1 MRKGIISCLLFI
13 SFWLAGCQQ
22 RKEVEVQ
29 IIPQPQSSELS
40 SGTYGLPRQAV
51 FSTNLPEEDKKEFTE
66 YLQASPFALQPEAEG
81 TQKSVVSF
89 TIIAPVSDQES
100 MESYQ
105 LSITGKGISV
115 VAPSAA
121 GLFYGFQSLLQ
132 LAEQEAD
139 GTFSFPLIEIKDSPR
154 FSYRGLHLDVSRHFR
169 TKEFLKKQLDA
180 MARYKLNRFHW
191 HLTDG
196 AGWRLE
202 IKRYPELTEQ
212 AAYRPY
218 PNWKAWWKG
227 GRKYCTKDAPGAD
240 GGYYT
245 QEDAREIVEYAR
257 QRHITVIPE
266 IEMPGHAI
274 AALASYP
281 ELSCR
286 PDTTYEVTGT
296 WGVFEEVFCPKEET
310 FQFLEGVLDE
320 VMELFP
326 SPYIH
331 IGGDECPKD
340 AWMKCAH
347 CQELI
352 KKLGLKDDTT
362 PNAIDGK
369 KHTKEEKLQSYF
381 ITRMEKYLN
390 SKGRNIIGW
399 DEILEGGLAPNATVM
414 SWRGVEGGITAAKA
428 GHDAIMTP
436 SPYAYLDQYQ
446 EEPETAPTTIGG
458 YQTLKKTY
466 SYNPVPDD
474 ADELVKKHIIGV
486 QGNIW
491 NEYMQSDERR
501 DYQAFPRA
509 VALAETGWTQN
520 NRKNWNSFR
529 SRMVEDFERMDAMN
543 VKACRNFFDVNINTH
558 VYDGTL
564 KAVLETFYPDAEIR
578 YTTDG
583 SAPTAKSELYTQP
596 FTWEGYIDLQA
607 AAFKNSKML
616 GKVNGKKLYANLISG
631 KQYTTTPHWGW
642 MSGDIFGEND
652 ILGADTTT
660 LGLTNG
666 KRGNIASFTPWVAF
680 SLNEKNNNELVF
692 SVDLEKPATISKVIF
707 GTLYNPA
714 FRVLPASAARVE
726 VSTNGK
732 EFKEVAQTSYTR
744 EYPEHGRKMF
754 TDVLEFTPT
763 EARYIKVTLKSGGT
777 LRNGIDCRKD
787 SPGDIIPSDL
797 YVDEI
802 EVY

>member
-105 LSITGKGISV
+105 LSVTGKGISV

-266 IEMPGHAI
+266 IEMPGHSEEV
-274 AALASYP
+274 LAVFP
-281 ELSCR
+281 HLSCSGK
-286 PDTTYEVTGT
+286 PYVNSEVCIGNEDT
-296 WGVFEEVFCPKEET
+296 FT
-310 FQFLEGVLDE
+310 FLQNVLLE
-320 VMELFP
+320 VMEIFP
-326 SPYIH
+326 SEYIH
-331 IGGDECPKD
+331 IGGDEANMDSWKKCPLCQKR
-340 AWMKCAH
+340 MK
-347 CQELI
+347 QE
-352 KKLGLKDDTT
+352 GLADV
-362 PNAIDGK
+362 
-369 KHTKEEKLQSYF
+369 KELQSYL
-381 ITRMEKYLN
+381 IHRMEKFLN
-390 SKGRNIIGW
+390 EHDRQLLGW
-399 DEILEGGLAPNATVM
+399 DEILEGGLAPRATVM
-414 SWRGVEGGITAAKA
+414 SWRGEEGGIKAAKA
-428 GHDAIMTP
+428 GHDVIMTP
-436 SPYAYLDQYQ
+436 GGFCYLDSYQDAPTTQPEAIGGYLTLEKVYSYDPIPEVLTKEGADYIQGVQANVWAEYITTAEHMEYMVYPRLLALAEVAWTQPDKKNWEHFHRCALKEVKWLQDNGYHPFDLSKEVGERPEAAIPVEHLGLMKTVKYTSPYAPQY
-446 EEPETAPTTIGG
+446 TAGGDSALVDGLRGGWTYGDKRWQGFLNTDMDITVDLGEMKEISSIAAEFMQLSGPYVWLPREVIISISEDGNTFTEQARLHTDVPTTEDR
-458 YQTLKKTY
+458 LVFRTY
-466 SYNPVPDD
+466 EWDGKVSARYV
-474 ADELVKKHIIGV
+474 
-486 QGNIW
+486 
-491 NEYMQSDERR
+491 R
-501 DYQAFPRA
+501 YQA
-509 VALAETGWTQN
+509 LSNGIEGGW
-520 NRKNWNSFR
+520 
-529 SRMVEDFERMDAMN
+529 
-543 VKACRNFFDVNINTH
+543 
-558 VYDGTL
+558 L
-564 KAVLETFYPDAEIR
+564 
-578 YTTDG
+578 
-583 SAPTAKSELYTQP
+583 
-596 FTWEGYIDLQA
+596 
-607 AAFKNSKML
+607 
-616 GKVNGKKLYANLISG
+616 
-631 KQYTTTPHWGW
+631 
-642 MSGDIFGEND
+642 
-652 ILGADTTT
+652 
-660 LGLTNG
+660 
-666 KRGNIASFTPWVAF
+666 
-680 SLNEKNNNELVF
+680 
-692 SVDLEKPATISKVIF
+692 
-707 GTLYNPA
+707 
-714 FRVLPASAARVE
+714 
-726 VSTNGK
+726 
-732 EFKEVAQTSYTR
+732 
-744 EYPEHGRKMF
+744 F
-754 TDVLEFTPT
+754 TDEIV
-763 EARYIKVTLKSGGT
+763 IK
-777 LRNGIDCRKD
+777 
-787 SPGDIIPSDL
+787 
-797 YVDEI
+797 
-802 EVY
+802 

>member
-51 FSTNLPEEDKKEFTE
+51 FSTDLPEEDKKEFTE

-132 LAEQEAD
+132 LAEQKAD

-266 IEMPGHAI
+266 IEMPGHSEEV
-274 AALASYP
+274 LAVFP
-281 ELSCR
+281 HLSCSGK
-286 PDTTYEVTGT
+286 PYVNSEVCIGNEDT
-296 WGVFEEVFCPKEET
+296 FT
-310 FQFLEGVLDE
+310 FLQNVLLE
-320 VMELFP
+320 VMEIFP
-326 SPYIH
+326 SEYIH
-331 IGGDECPKD
+331 IGGDEANMDSWRKCPLCQKR
-340 AWMKCAH
+340 MK
-347 CQELI
+347 QE
-352 KKLGLKDDTT
+352 GLADV
-362 PNAIDGK
+362 
-369 KHTKEEKLQSYF
+369 KELQSYL
-381 ITRMEKYLN
+381 IHRMEKFLN
-390 SKGRNIIGW
+390 EHGRQLLGW
-399 DEILEGGLAPNATVM
+399 DEILEGGLAPRATVM
-414 SWRGVEGGITAAKA
+414 SWRGEEGGIKAAKA
-428 GHDAIMTP
+428 GHDVIMTP
-436 SPYAYLDQYQ
+436 GGFCYLDSYQDAPTTQPEAIGGYLTLEKVYSYDPIPEVLTKEGADYIQGVQANVWAEYITTAEHMEYMVYPRLLALAEVAWTQPDKKNWEHFHRCALKEVKWLQDNGYHPFDLSKEVGERPEAAIPVEHLGLMKTVKYTSPYAPQY
-446 EEPETAPTTIGG
+446 TAGGDSALVDGLRGGWTYGDKRWQGFLNTDMDITVDLGEMKEISSIAAEFMQLSGPYVWLPREVIISISEDGNTFTEQARLHTDVPTTEDR
-458 YQTLKKTY
+458 LVFRTY
-466 SYNPVPDD
+466 EWDGKASARYV
-474 ADELVKKHIIGV
+474 
-486 QGNIW
+486 
-491 NEYMQSDERR
+491 R
-501 DYQAFPRA
+501 YQA
-509 VALAETGWTQN
+509 LSNGIEGGW
-520 NRKNWNSFR
+520 
-529 SRMVEDFERMDAMN
+529 
-543 VKACRNFFDVNINTH
+543 
-558 VYDGTL
+558 L
-564 KAVLETFYPDAEIR
+564 
-578 YTTDG
+578 
-583 SAPTAKSELYTQP
+583 
-596 FTWEGYIDLQA
+596 
-607 AAFKNSKML
+607 
-616 GKVNGKKLYANLISG
+616 
-631 KQYTTTPHWGW
+631 
-642 MSGDIFGEND
+642 
-652 ILGADTTT
+652 
-660 LGLTNG
+660 
-666 KRGNIASFTPWVAF
+666 
-680 SLNEKNNNELVF
+680 
-692 SVDLEKPATISKVIF
+692 
-707 GTLYNPA
+707 
-714 FRVLPASAARVE
+714 
-726 VSTNGK
+726 
-732 EFKEVAQTSYTR
+732 
-744 EYPEHGRKMF
+744 F
-754 TDVLEFTPT
+754 TDEIV
-763 EARYIKVTLKSGGT
+763 IK
-777 LRNGIDCRKD
+777 
-787 SPGDIIPSDL
+787 
-797 YVDEI
+797 
-802 EVY
+802 

>member
-266 IEMPGHAI
+266 IEMPGHSEEV
-274 AALASYP
+274 LAVFP
-281 ELSCR
+281 HLSCSGK
-286 PDTTYEVTGT
+286 PYVNSEVCIGNEDT
-296 WGVFEEVFCPKEET
+296 FT
-310 FQFLEGVLDE
+310 FLQNVLLE
-320 VMELFP
+320 VMEIFP
-326 SPYIH
+326 SEYIH
-331 IGGDECPKD
+331 IGGDEANMDSWRKCPLCQKR
-340 AWMKCAH
+340 MK
-347 CQELI
+347 QE
-352 KKLGLKDDTT
+352 GLADV
-362 PNAIDGK
+362 
-369 KHTKEEKLQSYF
+369 KELQSYL
-381 ITRMEKYLN
+381 IHRMEKFLN
-390 SKGRNIIGW
+390 EHGRQLLGW
-399 DEILEGGLAPNATVM
+399 DEILEGGLAPRATVM
-414 SWRGVEGGITAAKA
+414 SWRGEEGGIKAAKA
-428 GHDAIMTP
+428 GHDVIMTP
-436 SPYAYLDQYQ
+436 GGFCYLDSYQDAPTTQPEAIGGYLTLEKVYFYDPIPEVLTKEGADYIQGVQANVWAEYITTAEHMEYMVYPRLLALAEVAWTQPDKKNWEHFHRCALKEVKWLQDNGYHPFDLSKEVGERPEAAGPVEHLGLMKTIKYTSPYAPQY
-446 EEPETAPTTIGG
+446 TAGGDSALVDGLRGGWTYGDKRWQGFLNTDMDITVDLGEMKEISSIAAEFMQLSGPYVWLPREVIISISEDGNTFTEQARLHTDVPTTEDR
-458 YQTLKKTY
+458 LVFRTY
-466 SYNPVPDD
+466 EWDGKASARYV
-474 ADELVKKHIIGV
+474 
-486 QGNIW
+486 
-491 NEYMQSDERR
+491 R
-501 DYQAFPRA
+501 YQA
-509 VALAETGWTQN
+509 LSNGIEGGW
-520 NRKNWNSFR
+520 
-529 SRMVEDFERMDAMN
+529 
-543 VKACRNFFDVNINTH
+543 
-558 VYDGTL
+558 L
-564 KAVLETFYPDAEIR
+564 
-578 YTTDG
+578 
-583 SAPTAKSELYTQP
+583 
-596 FTWEGYIDLQA
+596 
-607 AAFKNSKML
+607 
-616 GKVNGKKLYANLISG
+616 
-631 KQYTTTPHWGW
+631 
-642 MSGDIFGEND
+642 
-652 ILGADTTT
+652 
-660 LGLTNG
+660 
-666 KRGNIASFTPWVAF
+666 
-680 SLNEKNNNELVF
+680 
-692 SVDLEKPATISKVIF
+692 
-707 GTLYNPA
+707 
-714 FRVLPASAARVE
+714 
-726 VSTNGK
+726 
-732 EFKEVAQTSYTR
+732 
-744 EYPEHGRKMF
+744 F
-754 TDVLEFTPT
+754 TDEIV
-763 EARYIKVTLKSGGT
+763 IK
-777 LRNGIDCRKD
+777 
-787 SPGDIIPSDL
+787 
-797 YVDEI
+797 
-802 EVY
+802 

>member
-105 LSITGKGISV
+105 LSVTGKGISV

-266 IEMPGHAI
+266 IEMPGHSEEV
-274 AALASYP
+274 LAVFP
-281 ELSCR
+281 HLSCSGK
-286 PDTTYEVTGT
+286 PYVNSEVCIGNEDT
-296 WGVFEEVFCPKEET
+296 FT
-310 FQFLEGVLDE
+310 FLQNVLLE
-320 VMELFP
+320 VMEIFP
-326 SPYIH
+326 SEYIH
-331 IGGDECPKD
+331 IGGDEANMDSWRKCPLCQKR
-340 AWMKCAH
+340 MK
-347 CQELI
+347 QE
-352 KKLGLKDDTT
+352 GLADV
-362 PNAIDGK
+362 
-369 KHTKEEKLQSYF
+369 KELQSYL
-381 ITRMEKYLN
+381 IHRMEKFLN
-390 SKGRNIIGW
+390 EHGRQLLGW
-399 DEILEGGLAPNATVM
+399 DEILEGGLAPRATVM
-414 SWRGVEGGITAAKA
+414 SWRGEEGGIKAAKA
-428 GHDAIMTP
+428 GHDVIMTP
-436 SPYAYLDQYQ
+436 GGFCYLDSYQ
-446 EEPETAPTTIGG
+446 DAPTTQPEAIGG
-458 YQTLKKTY
+458 YLTLEKVY
-466 SYNPVPDD
+466 SYDPIPEVLTKEG
-474 ADELVKKHIIGV
+474 ADYIQGV
-486 QGNIW
+486 QANVWAEYITTAEHM
-491 NEYMQSDERR
+491 EYMI
-501 DYQAFPRA
+501 YPRLL
-509 VALAETGWTQN
+509 ALAEVAWTQPDKKNWEHFHRCALKEVKWLQDNGYHPFDLSKEVGERPEAAVPVEHLGLMKTIKYTNPYAPQYTAGGDSALVDGLRGGWTYGDKRWQGFLN
-520 NRKNWNSFR
+520 TDMDITVDLGEMKEISSIAAEFMQLSGPYVWLPREVIISI
-529 SRMVEDFERMDAMN
+529 SEDGNTFTEQARLHT
-543 VKACRNFFDVNINTH
+543 DV
-558 VYDGTL
+558 
-564 KAVLETFYPDAEIR
+564 P
-578 YTTDG
+578 TTED
-583 SAPTAKSELYTQP
+583 
-596 FTWEGYIDLQA
+596 
-607 AAFKNSKML
+607 
-616 GKVNGKKLYANLISG
+616 
-631 KQYTTTPHWGW
+631 
-642 MSGDIFGEND
+642 
-652 ILGADTTT
+652 
-660 LGLTNG
+660 
-666 KRGNIASFTPWVAF
+666 R
-680 SLNEKNNNELVF
+680 LVF
-692 SVDLEKPATISKVIF
+692 RTYEWDGK
-707 GTLYNPA
+707 
-714 FRVLPASAARVE
+714 ASARYVRYQAL
-726 VSTNGK
+726 SNGI
-732 EFKEVAQTSYTR
+732 E
-744 EYPEHGRKMF
+744 GGWLF
-754 TDVLEFTPT
+754 TDEIV
-763 EARYIKVTLKSGGT
+763 IK
-777 LRNGIDCRKD
+777 
-787 SPGDIIPSDL
+787 
-797 YVDEI
+797 
-802 EVY
+802 

>member
-266 IEMPGHAI
+266 IEMPGHSEEV
-274 AALASYP
+274 LAVFP
-281 ELSCR
+281 HLSCSGK
-286 PDTTYEVTGT
+286 PYVNSEVCIGNEDT
-296 WGVFEEVFCPKEET
+296 FT
-310 FQFLEGVLDE
+310 FLQNVLLE
-320 VMELFP
+320 VMEIFP
-326 SPYIH
+326 SEYIH
-331 IGGDECPKD
+331 IGGDEANMDSWRKCPLCQKR
-340 AWMKCAH
+340 MK
-347 CQELI
+347 QE
-352 KKLGLKDDTT
+352 GLADV
-362 PNAIDGK
+362 
-369 KHTKEEKLQSYF
+369 KELQSYL
-381 ITRMEKYLN
+381 IHRMEKFLN
-390 SKGRNIIGW
+390 EHGRQLLGW
-399 DEILEGGLAPNATVM
+399 DEILEGGLAPRATVM
-414 SWRGVEGGITAAKA
+414 SWRGEEGGIKAAKA
-428 GHDAIMTP
+428 GHDVIMTP
-436 SPYAYLDQYQ
+436 GGFCYLDSYQDAPTTQPEAIGGYLTLEKVYSYDPIPEVLTKEGADYIQGVQANVWAEYITTAEHMEYMVYPRLLALTEVAWTQADKKNWEHFHRCALKEVKWLQDNGYHPFDLSKEVGERPEAAIPVEHLGLMKTVKYTSPYAPQY
-446 EEPETAPTTIGG
+446 TAGGDSALVDGLRGGWTYGDKRWQGFLNTDMDITVDLGEMKEISSIAAEFMQLSGPYVWLPREVIISISEDGNTFTEQARLHTDVPTTEDR
-458 YQTLKKTY
+458 LVFRTY
-466 SYNPVPDD
+466 EWDGKASARYV
-474 ADELVKKHIIGV
+474 
-486 QGNIW
+486 
-491 NEYMQSDERR
+491 R
-501 DYQAFPRA
+501 YQA
-509 VALAETGWTQN
+509 LSNGIEGGW
-520 NRKNWNSFR
+520 
-529 SRMVEDFERMDAMN
+529 
-543 VKACRNFFDVNINTH
+543 
-558 VYDGTL
+558 L
-564 KAVLETFYPDAEIR
+564 
-578 YTTDG
+578 
-583 SAPTAKSELYTQP
+583 
-596 FTWEGYIDLQA
+596 
-607 AAFKNSKML
+607 
-616 GKVNGKKLYANLISG
+616 
-631 KQYTTTPHWGW
+631 
-642 MSGDIFGEND
+642 
-652 ILGADTTT
+652 
-660 LGLTNG
+660 
-666 KRGNIASFTPWVAF
+666 
-680 SLNEKNNNELVF
+680 
-692 SVDLEKPATISKVIF
+692 
-707 GTLYNPA
+707 
-714 FRVLPASAARVE
+714 
-726 VSTNGK
+726 
-732 EFKEVAQTSYTR
+732 
-744 EYPEHGRKMF
+744 F
-754 TDVLEFTPT
+754 TDEIV
-763 EARYIKVTLKSGGT
+763 IK
-777 LRNGIDCRKD
+777 
-787 SPGDIIPSDL
+787 
-797 YVDEI
+797 
-802 EVY
+802 

>member
-212 AAYRPY
+212 AAHRPY

-266 IEMPGHAI
+266 IEMPGHSEEV
-274 AALASYP
+274 LAVFP
-281 ELSCR
+281 HLSCSGK
-286 PDTTYEVTGT
+286 PYVNSEVCIGNEDT
-296 WGVFEEVFCPKEET
+296 FT
-310 FQFLEGVLDE
+310 FLQNVLLE
-320 VMELFP
+320 VMEIFP
-326 SPYIH
+326 SEYIH
-331 IGGDECPKD
+331 IGGDEANMDSWRKCPLCQKR
-340 AWMKCAH
+340 MK
-347 CQELI
+347 QE
-352 KKLGLKDDTT
+352 GLADV
-362 PNAIDGK
+362 
-369 KHTKEEKLQSYF
+369 KELQSYL
-381 ITRMEKYLN
+381 IHRMEKFLN
-390 SKGRNIIGW
+390 EHGRQLLGW
-399 DEILEGGLAPNATVM
+399 DEILEGGLAPRATVM
-414 SWRGVEGGITAAKA
+414 SWRGEEGGIKAAKA
-428 GHDAIMTP
+428 GHDVIMTP
-436 SPYAYLDQYQ
+436 GGFCYLDSYQDAPTTQPEAIGGYLTLEKVYSYDPIPEVLTKEGADYIQGVQANVWAEYITTAEHMEYMVYPRLLALAEVAWTQPDKKNWEHFHRCALKEVKWLQDNGYHPFDLSKEVGERPEAAIPVEHLGLMKTVKYTSPYAPQY
-446 EEPETAPTTIGG
+446 TAGGDSALVDGLRGGWTYGDKRWQGFLNTDMDITVDLGEMKEISSIAAEFMQLSGPYVWLPREVIISISEDGNTFTEQARLHTDVPTTEDR
-458 YQTLKKTY
+458 LVFRTY
-466 SYNPVPDD
+466 EWDGKASARYV
-474 ADELVKKHIIGV
+474 
-486 QGNIW
+486 
-491 NEYMQSDERR
+491 R
-501 DYQAFPRA
+501 YQA
-509 VALAETGWTQN
+509 LSNGIEGGW
-520 NRKNWNSFR
+520 
-529 SRMVEDFERMDAMN
+529 
-543 VKACRNFFDVNINTH
+543 
-558 VYDGTL
+558 L
-564 KAVLETFYPDAEIR
+564 
-578 YTTDG
+578 
-583 SAPTAKSELYTQP
+583 
-596 FTWEGYIDLQA
+596 
-607 AAFKNSKML
+607 
-616 GKVNGKKLYANLISG
+616 
-631 KQYTTTPHWGW
+631 
-642 MSGDIFGEND
+642 
-652 ILGADTTT
+652 
-660 LGLTNG
+660 
-666 KRGNIASFTPWVAF
+666 
-680 SLNEKNNNELVF
+680 
-692 SVDLEKPATISKVIF
+692 
-707 GTLYNPA
+707 
-714 FRVLPASAARVE
+714 
-726 VSTNGK
+726 
-732 EFKEVAQTSYTR
+732 
-744 EYPEHGRKMF
+744 F
-754 TDVLEFTPT
+754 TDEIV
-763 EARYIKVTLKSGGT
+763 IK
-777 LRNGIDCRKD
+777 
-787 SPGDIIPSDL
+787 
-797 YVDEI
+797 
-802 EVY
+802 

>member
-266 IEMPGHAI
+266 IEMPGHSEEV
-274 AALASYP
+274 LAVFP
-281 ELSCR
+281 HLSCSGK
-286 PDTTYEVTGT
+286 PYVNSEVCIGNEDT
-296 WGVFEEVFCPKEET
+296 FT
-310 FQFLEGVLDE
+310 FLQNVLLE
-320 VMELFP
+320 VMEIFP
-326 SPYIH
+326 SEYIH
-331 IGGDECPKD
+331 IGGDEANMDSWRKCPLCQKR
-340 AWMKCAH
+340 MK
-347 CQELI
+347 QE
-352 KKLGLKDDTT
+352 GLADV
-362 PNAIDGK
+362 
-369 KHTKEEKLQSYF
+369 KELQSYL
-381 ITRMEKYLN
+381 IHRMEKFLN
-390 SKGRNIIGW
+390 EHGRQLLGW
-399 DEILEGGLAPNATVM
+399 DEILEGGLAPRATVM
-414 SWRGVEGGITAAKA
+414 SWRGEEGGIKAAKA
-428 GHDAIMTP
+428 GHDVIMTP
-436 SPYAYLDQYQ
+436 GGFCYLDSYQDAPTTQPEAIGGYLTLEKVYSYDPIPEVLTKEGADYIQGVQANVWAEYITTAEHMEYMVYPRLLALAEVAWTQPDKKNWEHFHRCALKEVKWLQDNGYHPFDLSKEVGERPEAAIPVEHLGLMKTVKYTSPYAPQY
-446 EEPETAPTTIGG
+446 TAGGDSALVDGLRGGWTYGDKRWQGFLNTDMDITVDLGEVKEISSIAAEFMQLSGPYVWLPREVIISISEDGNTFTEQARLHTDVPTTEDR
-458 YQTLKKTY
+458 LVFRTY
-466 SYNPVPDD
+466 EWDGKASVRYV
-474 ADELVKKHIIGV
+474 
-486 QGNIW
+486 
-491 NEYMQSDERR
+491 R
-501 DYQAFPRA
+501 YQA
-509 VALAETGWTQN
+509 LSNGIEGGW
-520 NRKNWNSFR
+520 
-529 SRMVEDFERMDAMN
+529 
-543 VKACRNFFDVNINTH
+543 
-558 VYDGTL
+558 L
-564 KAVLETFYPDAEIR
+564 
-578 YTTDG
+578 
-583 SAPTAKSELYTQP
+583 
-596 FTWEGYIDLQA
+596 
-607 AAFKNSKML
+607 
-616 GKVNGKKLYANLISG
+616 
-631 KQYTTTPHWGW
+631 
-642 MSGDIFGEND
+642 
-652 ILGADTTT
+652 
-660 LGLTNG
+660 
-666 KRGNIASFTPWVAF
+666 
-680 SLNEKNNNELVF
+680 
-692 SVDLEKPATISKVIF
+692 
-707 GTLYNPA
+707 
-714 FRVLPASAARVE
+714 
-726 VSTNGK
+726 
-732 EFKEVAQTSYTR
+732 
-744 EYPEHGRKMF
+744 F
-754 TDVLEFTPT
+754 TDEIV
-763 EARYIKVTLKSGGT
+763 IK
-777 LRNGIDCRKD
+777 
-787 SPGDIIPSDL
+787 
-797 YVDEI
+797 
-802 EVY
+802 

>member
-105 LSITGKGISV
+105 LSVTGKGISV

-191 HLTDG
+191 HLTDC

-266 IEMPGHAI
+266 IEMPGHSEEV
-274 AALASYP
+274 LAVFP
-281 ELSCR
+281 HLSCSGK
-286 PDTTYEVTGT
+286 PYVNSEVCIGNEDT
-296 WGVFEEVFCPKEET
+296 FT
-310 FQFLEGVLDE
+310 FLQNVLLE
-320 VMELFP
+320 VMEIFP
-326 SPYIH
+326 SEYIH
-331 IGGDECPKD
+331 IGGDEANMDSWKKCPLCQKR
-340 AWMKCAH
+340 MK
-347 CQELI
+347 QE
-352 KKLGLKDDTT
+352 GLADV
-362 PNAIDGK
+362 
-369 KHTKEEKLQSYF
+369 KELQSYL
-381 ITRMEKYLN
+381 IHRMEKFLN
-390 SKGRNIIGW
+390 EHDRQLLGW
-399 DEILEGGLAPNATVM
+399 DEILEGGLAPRATVM
-414 SWRGVEGGITAAKA
+414 SWRGEEGGIKAAKA
-428 GHDAIMTP
+428 GHDVIMTP
-436 SPYAYLDQYQ
+436 GGFCYLDSYQDAPTTQPEAIGGYLTLEKVYSYDPIPEVLTKEGADYIQGVQANVWAEYITTAEHMEYMIYPRLLALAEVAWTQPDKKNWEHFRRCALKEVKWLQDNGYHPFDLSKEVGERPEAAIPVEHLGLMKTIKYTSPYAPQY
-446 EEPETAPTTIGG
+446 TAGGDSALVDGLRGGWTYGDKRWQGFLNTDMDITVDLGEMKEISSIAAEFMQLSGPYVWLPREVIISISEDGNTFTEQARLHTDVPTTEDR
-458 YQTLKKTY
+458 LVFRTY
-466 SYNPVPDD
+466 EWDGKASARYV
-474 ADELVKKHIIGV
+474 
-486 QGNIW
+486 
-491 NEYMQSDERR
+491 R
-501 DYQAFPRA
+501 YQA
-509 VALAETGWTQN
+509 LSNGIEGGW
-520 NRKNWNSFR
+520 
-529 SRMVEDFERMDAMN
+529 
-543 VKACRNFFDVNINTH
+543 
-558 VYDGTL
+558 L
-564 KAVLETFYPDAEIR
+564 
-578 YTTDG
+578 
-583 SAPTAKSELYTQP
+583 
-596 FTWEGYIDLQA
+596 
-607 AAFKNSKML
+607 
-616 GKVNGKKLYANLISG
+616 
-631 KQYTTTPHWGW
+631 
-642 MSGDIFGEND
+642 
-652 ILGADTTT
+652 
-660 LGLTNG
+660 
-666 KRGNIASFTPWVAF
+666 
-680 SLNEKNNNELVF
+680 
-692 SVDLEKPATISKVIF
+692 
-707 GTLYNPA
+707 
-714 FRVLPASAARVE
+714 
-726 VSTNGK
+726 
-732 EFKEVAQTSYTR
+732 
-744 EYPEHGRKMF
+744 F
-754 TDVLEFTPT
+754 TDEIV
-763 EARYIKVTLKSGGT
+763 IK
-777 LRNGIDCRKD
+777 
-787 SPGDIIPSDL
+787 
-797 YVDEI
+797 
-802 EVY
+802 

>member
-266 IEMPGHAI
+266 IEMPGHSEEV
-274 AALASYP
+274 LAVFP
-281 ELSCR
+281 HLSCSGK
-286 PDTTYEVTGT
+286 PYVNSEVCIGNEDT
-296 WGVFEEVFCPKEET
+296 FT
-310 FQFLEGVLDE
+310 FLQNVLLE
-320 VMELFP
+320 VMEIFP
-326 SPYIH
+326 SEYIH
-331 IGGDECPKD
+331 IGGDEANMDSWRKCPLCQKR
-340 AWMKCAH
+340 MK
-347 CQELI
+347 QE
-352 KKLGLKDDTT
+352 GLADV
-362 PNAIDGK
+362 
-369 KHTKEEKLQSYF
+369 KELQSYL
-381 ITRMEKYLN
+381 IHRMEKFLN
-390 SKGRNIIGW
+390 EHGRQLLGW
-399 DEILEGGLAPNATVM
+399 DEILEGGLAPRATVM
-414 SWRGVEGGITAAKA
+414 SWRGEEGGIKAAKA
-428 GHDAIMTP
+428 GHDVIMTP
-436 SPYAYLDQYQ
+436 GGFCYLDSYQDAPTTQPEAIGGYLTLEKVYSYDPIPEVLTKEGADYIQGVQANVWAEYITTAEHMEYMIYPRLLALAEVAWTQPDKKNWEHFRRCALKEVKWLQDNGYHPFDLSKEVGERPEAAIPVEHLGLMKTIKYTSPYAPQY
-446 EEPETAPTTIGG
+446 TAGGDSALVDGLRGGWTYGDKRWQGFLNTDMDVTVDLGEVKEISSIAAEFMQLSGPYVWLPREVIISISEDGNTFTEQARLHTDVPTTEDR
-458 YQTLKKTY
+458 LVFRTY
-466 SYNPVPDD
+466 EWDGKASARYV
-474 ADELVKKHIIGV
+474 
-486 QGNIW
+486 
-491 NEYMQSDERR
+491 R
-501 DYQAFPRA
+501 YQA
-509 VALAETGWTQN
+509 LSNGIEGGW
-520 NRKNWNSFR
+520 
-529 SRMVEDFERMDAMN
+529 
-543 VKACRNFFDVNINTH
+543 
-558 VYDGTL
+558 L
-564 KAVLETFYPDAEIR
+564 
-578 YTTDG
+578 
-583 SAPTAKSELYTQP
+583 
-596 FTWEGYIDLQA
+596 
-607 AAFKNSKML
+607 
-616 GKVNGKKLYANLISG
+616 
-631 KQYTTTPHWGW
+631 
-642 MSGDIFGEND
+642 
-652 ILGADTTT
+652 
-660 LGLTNG
+660 
-666 KRGNIASFTPWVAF
+666 
-680 SLNEKNNNELVF
+680 
-692 SVDLEKPATISKVIF
+692 
-707 GTLYNPA
+707 
-714 FRVLPASAARVE
+714 
-726 VSTNGK
+726 
-732 EFKEVAQTSYTR
+732 
-744 EYPEHGRKMF
+744 F
-754 TDVLEFTPT
+754 TDEIV
-763 EARYIKVTLKSGGT
+763 IK
-777 LRNGIDCRKD
+777 
-787 SPGDIIPSDL
+787 
-797 YVDEI
+797 
-802 EVY
+802 

>member
-105 LSITGKGISV
+105 LSVTGKGISV

-266 IEMPGHAI
+266 IEMPGHSEEV
-274 AALASYP
+274 LAVFP
-281 ELSCR
+281 HLSCSGK
-286 PDTTYEVTGT
+286 PYVNSEVCIGNEDT
-296 WGVFEEVFCPKEET
+296 FT
-310 FQFLEGVLDE
+310 FLQNVLLE
-320 VMELFP
+320 VMEIFP
-326 SPYIH
+326 SEYIH
-331 IGGDECPKD
+331 IGGDEANMDSWRKCPLCQKR
-340 AWMKCAH
+340 MK
-347 CQELI
+347 QE
-352 KKLGLKDDTT
+352 GLADV
-362 PNAIDGK
+362 
-369 KHTKEEKLQSYF
+369 KELQSYL
-381 ITRMEKYLN
+381 IHRMEKFLN
-390 SKGRNIIGW
+390 EHDRQLLGW
-399 DEILEGGLAPNATVM
+399 DEILEGGLAPRATVM
-414 SWRGVEGGITAAKA
+414 SWRGEEGGIKAAKA
-428 GHDAIMTP
+428 GHDVIMTP
-436 SPYAYLDQYQ
+436 GGFCYLDSYQDAPTTQPEAIGGYLTLEKVYSYDPIPEVLTKEGADYIQGVQANVWAEYITTAEHMEYMIYPRLLALAEVAWTQPDKKNWEHFRRCALKEVKWLQDNGYHPFDLSKEVGERPEAAIPVEHLGLMKTIKYTSPYAPQY
-446 EEPETAPTTIGG
+446 TAGGDSALVDGLRGGWTYGDKRWQGFLNTDMDITVDLGEMKEISSIAAEFMQLSGPYVWLPREVIISISEDGNTFTEQARLHTDVPTTEDR
-458 YQTLKKTY
+458 LVFRTY
-466 SYNPVPDD
+466 EWDGKASARYV
-474 ADELVKKHIIGV
+474 
-486 QGNIW
+486 
-491 NEYMQSDERR
+491 R
-501 DYQAFPRA
+501 YQA
-509 VALAETGWTQN
+509 LSNGIEGGW
-520 NRKNWNSFR
+520 
-529 SRMVEDFERMDAMN
+529 
-543 VKACRNFFDVNINTH
+543 
-558 VYDGTL
+558 L
-564 KAVLETFYPDAEIR
+564 
-578 YTTDG
+578 
-583 SAPTAKSELYTQP
+583 
-596 FTWEGYIDLQA
+596 
-607 AAFKNSKML
+607 
-616 GKVNGKKLYANLISG
+616 
-631 KQYTTTPHWGW
+631 
-642 MSGDIFGEND
+642 
-652 ILGADTTT
+652 
-660 LGLTNG
+660 
-666 KRGNIASFTPWVAF
+666 
-680 SLNEKNNNELVF
+680 
-692 SVDLEKPATISKVIF
+692 
-707 GTLYNPA
+707 
-714 FRVLPASAARVE
+714 
-726 VSTNGK
+726 
-732 EFKEVAQTSYTR
+732 
-744 EYPEHGRKMF
+744 F
-754 TDVLEFTPT
+754 TDEIV
-763 EARYIKVTLKSGGT
+763 IK
-777 LRNGIDCRKD
+777 
-787 SPGDIIPSDL
+787 
-797 YVDEI
+797 
-802 EVY
+802 

>member
-266 IEMPGHAI
+266 IEMPGHSEEV
-274 AALASYP
+274 LAVFP
-281 ELSCR
+281 HLSCSGK
-286 PDTTYEVTGT
+286 PYVNSEVCIGNEDT
-296 WGVFEEVFCPKEET
+296 FT
-310 FQFLEGVLDE
+310 FLQNVLLE
-320 VMELFP
+320 VMEIFP
-326 SPYIH
+326 SEYIH
-331 IGGDECPKD
+331 IGGDEANMDSWRKCPLCQKR
-340 AWMKCAH
+340 MK
-347 CQELI
+347 QE
-352 KKLGLKDDTT
+352 GLADV
-362 PNAIDGK
+362 
-369 KHTKEEKLQSYF
+369 KELQSYL
-381 ITRMEKYLN
+381 IHRMEKFLN
-390 SKGRNIIGW
+390 EHGRQLLGW
-399 DEILEGGLAPNATVM
+399 DEILEGGLAPRATVM
-414 SWRGVEGGITAAKA
+414 SWRGEEGGIKAAKA
-428 GHDAIMTP
+428 GHDVIMTP
-436 SPYAYLDQYQ
+436 GGFCYLDSYQDAPTTQPEAIGGYLTLEKVYFYDPIPEVLTKEGADYIQGVQANVWAEYITTAEHMEYMVYPRLLALAEVAWTQPDKKNWEHFHRCALKEVKWLQDNGYHPFDLSKEVGERPEAAVPVEHLGLMKTIKYTSPYAPQY
-446 EEPETAPTTIGG
+446 TAGGDSALVDGLRGGWTYGDKRWQGFLNTDMDIMVDLGEMKEISSIAAEFMQLSGPYVWLPREVIISISEDGNTFTEQARLHTDVPTTEDR
-458 YQTLKKTY
+458 LVFRTY
-466 SYNPVPDD
+466 EWDGKASARYV
-474 ADELVKKHIIGV
+474 
-486 QGNIW
+486 
-491 NEYMQSDERR
+491 R
-501 DYQAFPRA
+501 YQA
-509 VALAETGWTQN
+509 LSNGIEGGW
-520 NRKNWNSFR
+520 
-529 SRMVEDFERMDAMN
+529 
-543 VKACRNFFDVNINTH
+543 
-558 VYDGTL
+558 L
-564 KAVLETFYPDAEIR
+564 
-578 YTTDG
+578 
-583 SAPTAKSELYTQP
+583 
-596 FTWEGYIDLQA
+596 
-607 AAFKNSKML
+607 
-616 GKVNGKKLYANLISG
+616 
-631 KQYTTTPHWGW
+631 
-642 MSGDIFGEND
+642 
-652 ILGADTTT
+652 
-660 LGLTNG
+660 
-666 KRGNIASFTPWVAF
+666 
-680 SLNEKNNNELVF
+680 
-692 SVDLEKPATISKVIF
+692 
-707 GTLYNPA
+707 
-714 FRVLPASAARVE
+714 
-726 VSTNGK
+726 
-732 EFKEVAQTSYTR
+732 
-744 EYPEHGRKMF
+744 F
-754 TDVLEFTPT
+754 TDEIV
-763 EARYIKVTLKSGGT
+763 IK
-777 LRNGIDCRKD
+777 
-787 SPGDIIPSDL
+787 
-797 YVDEI
+797 
-802 EVY
+802 

>member
-266 IEMPGHAI
+266 IEMPGHSEEV
-274 AALASYP
+274 LAVFP
-281 ELSCR
+281 HLSCSGK
-286 PDTTYEVTGT
+286 PYVNSEVCIGNEDT
-296 WGVFEEVFCPKEET
+296 FT
-310 FQFLEGVLDE
+310 FLQNVLLE
-320 VMELFP
+320 VMEIFP
-326 SPYIH
+326 SEYIH
-331 IGGDECPKD
+331 IGGDEANMDSWRKCPLCQKR
-340 AWMKCAH
+340 MK
-347 CQELI
+347 QE
-352 KKLGLKDDTT
+352 GLADV
-362 PNAIDGK
+362 
-369 KHTKEEKLQSYF
+369 KELQSYL
-381 ITRMEKYLN
+381 IHRMEKFLN
-390 SKGRNIIGW
+390 EHGRQLLGW
-399 DEILEGGLAPNATVM
+399 DEILEGGLAPRATVM
-414 SWRGVEGGITAAKA
+414 SWRGEEGGIKAAKA
-428 GHDAIMTP
+428 GHDVIMTP
-436 SPYAYLDQYQ
+436 GGFCYLDSYQDAPTTQPEAIGGYLTLEKVYSYDPIPEVLTKEGADYIQGVQANVWAEYITTAEHMEYMVYPRLLALAEVAWTQPDKKNWEHFHRCALKEVKWLQDNGYHPFDLSKEVGERPEAAIPVEHLGLMKTVKYTSPYAPQY
-446 EEPETAPTTIGG
+446 TAGGDSALVDGLRGGWTYGDKRWQGFLNTDMDITVDLGEMKEISSIAAEFMQLSGPYVWLPREVIISISEDGNTFTEQARLHTDVPTTEDR
-458 YQTLKKTY
+458 LVFRTY
-466 SYNPVPDD
+466 EWDGKASARYV
-474 ADELVKKHIIGV
+474 
-486 QGNIW
+486 
-491 NEYMQSDERR
+491 R
-501 DYQAFPRA
+501 YQA
-509 VALAETGWTQN
+509 LSNGIEGGW
-520 NRKNWNSFR
+520 
-529 SRMVEDFERMDAMN
+529 
-543 VKACRNFFDVNINTH
+543 
-558 VYDGTL
+558 L
-564 KAVLETFYPDAEIR
+564 
-578 YTTDG
+578 
-583 SAPTAKSELYTQP
+583 
-596 FTWEGYIDLQA
+596 
-607 AAFKNSKML
+607 
-616 GKVNGKKLYANLISG
+616 
-631 KQYTTTPHWGW
+631 
-642 MSGDIFGEND
+642 
-652 ILGADTTT
+652 
-660 LGLTNG
+660 
-666 KRGNIASFTPWVAF
+666 
-680 SLNEKNNNELVF
+680 
-692 SVDLEKPATISKVIF
+692 
-707 GTLYNPA
+707 
-714 FRVLPASAARVE
+714 
-726 VSTNGK
+726 
-732 EFKEVAQTSYTR
+732 
-744 EYPEHGRKMF
+744 F
-754 TDVLEFTPT
+754 TDEIV
-763 EARYIKVTLKSGGT
+763 IK
-777 LRNGIDCRKD
+777 
-787 SPGDIIPSDL
+787 
-797 YVDEI
+797 
-802 EVY
+802 

>member
-105 LSITGKGISV
+105 LSVTGKGISV

-266 IEMPGHAI
+266 IEMPGHSEEV
-274 AALASYP
+274 LAVFP
-281 ELSCR
+281 HLSCSGK
-286 PDTTYEVTGT
+286 PYVNSEVCIGNEDT
-296 WGVFEEVFCPKEET
+296 FT
-310 FQFLEGVLDE
+310 FLQNVLLE
-320 VMELFP
+320 VMEIFP
-326 SPYIH
+326 SEYIH
-331 IGGDECPKD
+331 IGGDEANMDSWRKCPLCQKR
-340 AWMKCAH
+340 MK
-347 CQELI
+347 QE
-352 KKLGLKDDTT
+352 GLADV
-362 PNAIDGK
+362 
-369 KHTKEEKLQSYF
+369 KELQSYL
-381 ITRMEKYLN
+381 IHRMEKFLN
-390 SKGRNIIGW
+390 EHDRQLLGW
-399 DEILEGGLAPNATVM
+399 DEILEGGLAPRATVM
-414 SWRGVEGGITAAKA
+414 SWRGEEGGIKAAKA
-428 GHDAIMTP
+428 GHDVIMTP
-436 SPYAYLDQYQ
+436 GGFCYLDSYQDAPTTQPEAIGGYLTLEKVYSYDPIPEVLTKEGADYIQGVQANVWAEYITTAEHMEYMVYPRLLALAEVAWTQPDKKNWEHFRRCALKEVKWLQDNGYHPFDLSKEVGERPEAAIPVEHLGLMKTVKYTSPYAPQY
-446 EEPETAPTTIGG
+446 TAGGDSALVDGLRGGWTYGDKRWQGFLNTDMDITVDLGEMKEISSIAAEFMQLSGPYVWLPREVIISISEDGNTFTEQARLHTDVPTTEDR
-458 YQTLKKTY
+458 LVFRTY
-466 SYNPVPDD
+466 EWDGKASARYV
-474 ADELVKKHIIGV
+474 
-486 QGNIW
+486 
-491 NEYMQSDERR
+491 R
-501 DYQAFPRA
+501 YQA
-509 VALAETGWTQN
+509 LSNGIEGGW
-520 NRKNWNSFR
+520 
-529 SRMVEDFERMDAMN
+529 
-543 VKACRNFFDVNINTH
+543 
-558 VYDGTL
+558 L
-564 KAVLETFYPDAEIR
+564 
-578 YTTDG
+578 
-583 SAPTAKSELYTQP
+583 
-596 FTWEGYIDLQA
+596 
-607 AAFKNSKML
+607 
-616 GKVNGKKLYANLISG
+616 
-631 KQYTTTPHWGW
+631 
-642 MSGDIFGEND
+642 
-652 ILGADTTT
+652 
-660 LGLTNG
+660 
-666 KRGNIASFTPWVAF
+666 
-680 SLNEKNNNELVF
+680 
-692 SVDLEKPATISKVIF
+692 
-707 GTLYNPA
+707 
-714 FRVLPASAARVE
+714 
-726 VSTNGK
+726 
-732 EFKEVAQTSYTR
+732 
-744 EYPEHGRKMF
+744 F
-754 TDVLEFTPT
+754 TDEIV
-763 EARYIKVTLKSGGT
+763 IK
-777 LRNGIDCRKD
+777 
-787 SPGDIIPSDL
+787 
-797 YVDEI
+797 
-802 EVY
+802 

>member
-180 MARYKLNRFHW
+180 MARYKLNHFHW

-266 IEMPGHAI
+266 IEMPGHSEEV
-274 AALASYP
+274 LAVFP
-281 ELSCR
+281 HLSCSGK
-286 PDTTYEVTGT
+286 PYVNSEVCIGNEDT
-296 WGVFEEVFCPKEET
+296 FT
-310 FQFLEGVLDE
+310 FLQNVLLE
-320 VMELFP
+320 VMEIFP
-326 SPYIH
+326 SEYIH
-331 IGGDECPKD
+331 IGGDEANMDSWRKCPLCQKR
-340 AWMKCAH
+340 MK
-347 CQELI
+347 QE
-352 KKLGLKDDTT
+352 GLADV
-362 PNAIDGK
+362 
-369 KHTKEEKLQSYF
+369 KELQSYL
-381 ITRMEKYLN
+381 IHRMEKFLN
-390 SKGRNIIGW
+390 EHGRQLLGW
-399 DEILEGGLAPNATVM
+399 DEILEGGLAPRATVM
-414 SWRGVEGGITAAKA
+414 SWRGEEGGIKAAKA
-428 GHDAIMTP
+428 GHDVIMTP
-436 SPYAYLDQYQ
+436 GGFCYLDSYQDAPTTQPEAIGGYLTLEKVYFYDPIPEVLTKEGADYIQGVQANVWAEYITTAEHMEYMVYPRLLALAEVAWTQPDKKNWEHFHRCALKEVKWLQDNGYHPFDLSKEVGERPEAAIPVEHLGLMKTVKYTSPYAPQY
-446 EEPETAPTTIGG
+446 TAGGDSALVDGLRGGWTYGDKRWQGFLNTDMDITVDLGEMKEISSIAAEFMQLSGPYVWLPREVIISISEDGNTFTEQARLHTDVPTTEDR
-458 YQTLKKTY
+458 LVFRTY
-466 SYNPVPDD
+466 EWDGKASARYV
-474 ADELVKKHIIGV
+474 
-486 QGNIW
+486 
-491 NEYMQSDERR
+491 R
-501 DYQAFPRA
+501 YQA
-509 VALAETGWTQN
+509 LSNGIEGGW
-520 NRKNWNSFR
+520 
-529 SRMVEDFERMDAMN
+529 
-543 VKACRNFFDVNINTH
+543 
-558 VYDGTL
+558 L
-564 KAVLETFYPDAEIR
+564 
-578 YTTDG
+578 
-583 SAPTAKSELYTQP
+583 
-596 FTWEGYIDLQA
+596 
-607 AAFKNSKML
+607 
-616 GKVNGKKLYANLISG
+616 
-631 KQYTTTPHWGW
+631 
-642 MSGDIFGEND
+642 
-652 ILGADTTT
+652 
-660 LGLTNG
+660 
-666 KRGNIASFTPWVAF
+666 
-680 SLNEKNNNELVF
+680 
-692 SVDLEKPATISKVIF
+692 
-707 GTLYNPA
+707 
-714 FRVLPASAARVE
+714 
-726 VSTNGK
+726 
-732 EFKEVAQTSYTR
+732 
-744 EYPEHGRKMF
+744 F
-754 TDVLEFTPT
+754 TDEIV
-763 EARYIKVTLKSGGT
+763 IK
-777 LRNGIDCRKD
+777 
-787 SPGDIIPSDL
+787 
-797 YVDEI
+797 
-802 EVY
+802 

>member
-266 IEMPGHAI
+266 IEMPGHSEEV
-274 AALASYP
+274 LAVFP
-281 ELSCR
+281 HLSCSGK
-286 PDTTYEVTGT
+286 PYVNSEVCIGNEDT
-296 WGVFEEVFCPKEET
+296 FT
-310 FQFLEGVLDE
+310 FLQNVLLE
-320 VMELFP
+320 VMEIFP
-326 SPYIH
+326 SEYIH
-331 IGGDECPKD
+331 IGGDEANMDSWRKCPLCQKR
-340 AWMKCAH
+340 MK
-347 CQELI
+347 QE
-352 KKLGLKDDTT
+352 GLADV
-362 PNAIDGK
+362 
-369 KHTKEEKLQSYF
+369 KELQSYL
-381 ITRMEKYLN
+381 IHRMEKFLN
-390 SKGRNIIGW
+390 EHGRQLLGW
-399 DEILEGGLAPNATVM
+399 DEILEGGLAPRATVM
-414 SWRGVEGGITAAKA
+414 SWRGEEGGIKAAKA
-428 GHDAIMTP
+428 GHDVIMTP
-436 SPYAYLDQYQ
+436 GGFCYLDSYQDAPTTQPEAIGGYLTLEKVYSYDPIPEVLTKEGADYIQGVQANVWAEYITTAEHMEYMVYPRLLALAEVAWTQPDKKNWEHFRRCALKEVKWLQDNGYHPFDLSKEVGERPEAAVPVEHLGLMKTVKYTSPYAPQY
-446 EEPETAPTTIGG
+446 TAGGDSALVDGLRGGWTYGDKRWQGFLNTDMDITVDLGEMKEISSIAAEFMQLSGPYVWLPREVIISISEDGNTFTEQARLHTDVPTTEDR
-458 YQTLKKTY
+458 LVFRTY
-466 SYNPVPDD
+466 EWDGKASARYV
-474 ADELVKKHIIGV
+474 
-486 QGNIW
+486 
-491 NEYMQSDERR
+491 R
-501 DYQAFPRA
+501 YQA
-509 VALAETGWTQN
+509 LSNGIEGGW
-520 NRKNWNSFR
+520 
-529 SRMVEDFERMDAMN
+529 
-543 VKACRNFFDVNINTH
+543 
-558 VYDGTL
+558 L
-564 KAVLETFYPDAEIR
+564 
-578 YTTDG
+578 
-583 SAPTAKSELYTQP
+583 
-596 FTWEGYIDLQA
+596 
-607 AAFKNSKML
+607 
-616 GKVNGKKLYANLISG
+616 
-631 KQYTTTPHWGW
+631 
-642 MSGDIFGEND
+642 
-652 ILGADTTT
+652 
-660 LGLTNG
+660 
-666 KRGNIASFTPWVAF
+666 
-680 SLNEKNNNELVF
+680 
-692 SVDLEKPATISKVIF
+692 
-707 GTLYNPA
+707 
-714 FRVLPASAARVE
+714 
-726 VSTNGK
+726 
-732 EFKEVAQTSYTR
+732 
-744 EYPEHGRKMF
+744 F
-754 TDVLEFTPT
+754 TDEIV
-763 EARYIKVTLKSGGT
+763 IK
-777 LRNGIDCRKD
+777 
-787 SPGDIIPSDL
+787 
-797 YVDEI
+797 
-802 EVY
+802 

>member
-266 IEMPGHAI
+266 IEMPGHSEEV
-274 AALASYP
+274 LAVFP
-281 ELSCR
+281 HLSCSGK
-286 PDTTYEVTGT
+286 PYVNSEVCIGNEDT
-296 WGVFEEVFCPKEET
+296 FT
-310 FQFLEGVLDE
+310 FLQNVLLE
-320 VMELFP
+320 VMEIFP
-326 SPYIH
+326 SEYIH
-331 IGGDECPKD
+331 IGGDEANMDSWRKCPLCQKR
-340 AWMKCAH
+340 MK
-347 CQELI
+347 QE
-352 KKLGLKDDTT
+352 GLADV
-362 PNAIDGK
+362 
-369 KHTKEEKLQSYF
+369 KELQSYL
-381 ITRMEKYLN
+381 IHRMEKFLN
-390 SKGRNIIGW
+390 EHGRQLLGW
-399 DEILEGGLAPNATVM
+399 DEILEGGLAPRATVM
-414 SWRGVEGGITAAKA
+414 SWRGEQGGIKAAKA
-428 GHDAIMTP
+428 GHDVIMTP
-436 SPYAYLDQYQ
+436 GGFCYLDSYQDAPTTQPEAIGGYLTLEKVYSYDPIPEVLTKEGADYIQGVQANVWAEYITTAEHMEYMVYPRLLALAEVAWTQPDKKNWEHFHRCALKEVKWLQDNGYHPFDLSKEVGERPEAAIPVEHLGLMKTVKYTSPYAPQY
-446 EEPETAPTTIGG
+446 TAGGDSALVDGLRGGWTYGDKRWQGFLNTDMDITVDLGEMKEISSIAAEFMQLSGPYVWLPREVIISISEDGNTFTEQARLHTDVPTTEDR
-458 YQTLKKTY
+458 LVFRTY
-466 SYNPVPDD
+466 EWDGKASARYV
-474 ADELVKKHIIGV
+474 
-486 QGNIW
+486 
-491 NEYMQSDERR
+491 R
-501 DYQAFPRA
+501 YQA
-509 VALAETGWTQN
+509 LSNGIEGGW
-520 NRKNWNSFR
+520 
-529 SRMVEDFERMDAMN
+529 
-543 VKACRNFFDVNINTH
+543 
-558 VYDGTL
+558 L
-564 KAVLETFYPDAEIR
+564 
-578 YTTDG
+578 
-583 SAPTAKSELYTQP
+583 
-596 FTWEGYIDLQA
+596 
-607 AAFKNSKML
+607 
-616 GKVNGKKLYANLISG
+616 
-631 KQYTTTPHWGW
+631 
-642 MSGDIFGEND
+642 
-652 ILGADTTT
+652 
-660 LGLTNG
+660 
-666 KRGNIASFTPWVAF
+666 
-680 SLNEKNNNELVF
+680 
-692 SVDLEKPATISKVIF
+692 
-707 GTLYNPA
+707 
-714 FRVLPASAARVE
+714 
-726 VSTNGK
+726 
-732 EFKEVAQTSYTR
+732 
-744 EYPEHGRKMF
+744 F
-754 TDVLEFTPT
+754 TDEIV
-763 EARYIKVTLKSGGT
+763 IK
-777 LRNGIDCRKD
+777 
-787 SPGDIIPSDL
+787 
-797 YVDEI
+797 
-802 EVY
+802 

>member
-266 IEMPGHAI
+266 IEMPGHSEEV
-274 AALASYP
+274 LAVFP
-281 ELSCR
+281 HLSCSGK
-286 PDTTYEVTGT
+286 PYVNSEVCIGNEDT
-296 WGVFEEVFCPKEET
+296 FT
-310 FQFLEGVLDE
+310 FLQNVLLE
-320 VMELFP
+320 VMEIFP
-326 SPYIH
+326 SEYIH
-331 IGGDECPKD
+331 IGGDEANMDSWRKCPLCQKR
-340 AWMKCAH
+340 MK
-347 CQELI
+347 QE
-352 KKLGLKDDTT
+352 GLADV
-362 PNAIDGK
+362 
-369 KHTKEEKLQSYF
+369 KELQSYL
-381 ITRMEKYLN
+381 IHRMEKFLN
-390 SKGRNIIGW
+390 EHGRQLLGW
-399 DEILEGGLAPNATVM
+399 DEILEGGLAPRATVM
-414 SWRGVEGGITAAKA
+414 SWRGEEGGIKAAKA
-428 GHDAIMTP
+428 GHDVIMTP
-436 SPYAYLDQYQ
+436 GGFCYLDSYQDAPTTQPEAIGGYLTLEKVYSYDPIPEVLTKEGADYIQGVQANVWAEYITTAEHMEYMVYPRLLALAEVAWTQPDKKNWEHFRRCALKEVKWLQDNGYHPFDLSKEVGERPEAAIPVEHLGLMKTVKYTSPYAPQY
-446 EEPETAPTTIGG
+446 TAGGDSALVDGLRGGWTYGDKRWQGFLNTDMDITVDLGEMKEISSIAAEFMQLSGPYVWLPREVIISISEDGNTFTEQARLHTDVPTTEDR
-458 YQTLKKTY
+458 LVFRTY
-466 SYNPVPDD
+466 EWDGKASARYV
-474 ADELVKKHIIGV
+474 
-486 QGNIW
+486 
-491 NEYMQSDERR
+491 R
-501 DYQAFPRA
+501 YQA
-509 VALAETGWTQN
+509 LSNGIEGGW
-520 NRKNWNSFR
+520 
-529 SRMVEDFERMDAMN
+529 
-543 VKACRNFFDVNINTH
+543 
-558 VYDGTL
+558 L
-564 KAVLETFYPDAEIR
+564 
-578 YTTDG
+578 
-583 SAPTAKSELYTQP
+583 
-596 FTWEGYIDLQA
+596 
-607 AAFKNSKML
+607 
-616 GKVNGKKLYANLISG
+616 
-631 KQYTTTPHWGW
+631 
-642 MSGDIFGEND
+642 
-652 ILGADTTT
+652 
-660 LGLTNG
+660 
-666 KRGNIASFTPWVAF
+666 
-680 SLNEKNNNELVF
+680 
-692 SVDLEKPATISKVIF
+692 
-707 GTLYNPA
+707 
-714 FRVLPASAARVE
+714 
-726 VSTNGK
+726 
-732 EFKEVAQTSYTR
+732 
-744 EYPEHGRKMF
+744 F
-754 TDVLEFTPT
+754 TDEIVIN
-763 EARYIKVTLKSGGT
+763 RYESILM
-777 LRNGIDCRKD
+777 L
-787 SPGDIIPSDL
+787 
-797 YVDEI
+797 
-802 EVY
+802 

>member
-212 AAYRPY
+212 AAYRPC
-218 PNWKAWWKG
+218 PSWKAWWKG

-266 IEMPGHAI
+266 IEMPGHSEEV
-274 AALASYP
+274 LAVFP
-281 ELSCR
+281 HLSCSGK
-286 PDTTYEVTGT
+286 PYVNSEVCIGNEDT
-296 WGVFEEVFCPKEET
+296 FT
-310 FQFLEGVLDE
+310 FLQNVLLE
-320 VMELFP
+320 VMEIFP
-326 SPYIH
+326 SEYIH
-331 IGGDECPKD
+331 IGGDEANMDSWKKCPLCQKR
-340 AWMKCAH
+340 MK
-347 CQELI
+347 QE
-352 KKLGLKDDTT
+352 GLADV
-362 PNAIDGK
+362 
-369 KHTKEEKLQSYF
+369 KELQSYL
-381 ITRMEKYLN
+381 IHRMEKFLN
-390 SKGRNIIGW
+390 EHDRQLLGW
-399 DEILEGGLAPNATVM
+399 DEILEGGLAPRATVM
-414 SWRGVEGGITAAKA
+414 SWRGEEGGIKAAKA
-428 GHDAIMTP
+428 GHDVIMTP
-436 SPYAYLDQYQ
+436 GGFCYLDSYQDAPTTQPEAIGGYLTLEKVYFYDPIPEVLTKEGADYIQGVQANVWAEYITTAEHMEYMVYPRLLALAEVAWTQPDKKNWEHFHRCALKEVKWLQDNGYHPFDLSKEVGERPEAAIPVEHLGLMKTVKYTSPYAPQY
-446 EEPETAPTTIGG
+446 TAGGDSALVDGLRGGWTYGDKRWQGFLNTDMDITVDLGEMKEISSIAAEFMQLSGPYVWLPREVIISISEDGNTFTEQARLHTDVPTTEDR
-458 YQTLKKTY
+458 LVFRTY
-466 SYNPVPDD
+466 EWDGKVSARYV
-474 ADELVKKHIIGV
+474 
-486 QGNIW
+486 
-491 NEYMQSDERR
+491 R
-501 DYQAFPRA
+501 YQA
-509 VALAETGWTQN
+509 LSNGIEGGW
-520 NRKNWNSFR
+520 
-529 SRMVEDFERMDAMN
+529 
-543 VKACRNFFDVNINTH
+543 
-558 VYDGTL
+558 L
-564 KAVLETFYPDAEIR
+564 
-578 YTTDG
+578 
-583 SAPTAKSELYTQP
+583 
-596 FTWEGYIDLQA
+596 
-607 AAFKNSKML
+607 
-616 GKVNGKKLYANLISG
+616 
-631 KQYTTTPHWGW
+631 
-642 MSGDIFGEND
+642 
-652 ILGADTTT
+652 
-660 LGLTNG
+660 
-666 KRGNIASFTPWVAF
+666 
-680 SLNEKNNNELVF
+680 
-692 SVDLEKPATISKVIF
+692 
-707 GTLYNPA
+707 
-714 FRVLPASAARVE
+714 
-726 VSTNGK
+726 
-732 EFKEVAQTSYTR
+732 
-744 EYPEHGRKMF
+744 F
-754 TDVLEFTPT
+754 TDEIV
-763 EARYIKVTLKSGGT
+763 IK
-777 LRNGIDCRKD
+777 
-787 SPGDIIPSDL
+787 
-797 YVDEI
+797 
-802 EVY
+802 

>member
-266 IEMPGHAI
+266 IEMPGHSEEV
-274 AALASYP
+274 LAVFP
-281 ELSCR
+281 HLSCSGK
-286 PDTTYEVTGT
+286 PYVNSEVCIGNEDT
-296 WGVFEEVFCPKEET
+296 FT
-310 FQFLEGVLDE
+310 FLQNVLLE
-320 VMELFP
+320 VMEIFP
-326 SPYIH
+326 SEYIH
-331 IGGDECPKD
+331 IGGDEANMDSWRKCPLCQKR
-340 AWMKCAH
+340 MK
-347 CQELI
+347 QE
-352 KKLGLKDDTT
+352 GLADV
-362 PNAIDGK
+362 
-369 KHTKEEKLQSYF
+369 KELQSYL
-381 ITRMEKYLN
+381 IHRMEKFLN
-390 SKGRNIIGW
+390 EHGRQLLGW
-399 DEILEGGLAPNATVM
+399 DEILEGGLAPRATVM
-414 SWRGVEGGITAAKA
+414 SWRGEEGGIKAAKA
-428 GHDAIMTP
+428 GHDVIMTP
-436 SPYAYLDQYQ
+436 GGFCYLDSYQDAPTTQPEAIGGYLTLEKVYSYDPIPEVLTKEGADYIQGVQANVWAEYLTTAEHMEYIVYPRLLALAEVAWTQPDKKNWEHFHRCALKEVKWLQDNGYHPFDLSKEVGERPEAAIPVEHLGLMKTVKYTSPYAPQY
-446 EEPETAPTTIGG
+446 TAGGDSALVDGLRGGWTYGDKRWQGFLNTDMDITVDLGEMKEISSIAAEFMQLSGPYVWLPREVIISISEDGNTFTEQARLHTDVPTTEDR
-458 YQTLKKTY
+458 LVFRTY
-466 SYNPVPDD
+466 EWD
-474 ADELVKKHIIGV
+474 
-486 QGNIW
+486 GNASAR
-491 NEYMQSDERR
+491 YVR
-501 DYQAFPRA
+501 YQA
-509 VALAETGWTQN
+509 LSNGIEGGW
-520 NRKNWNSFR
+520 
-529 SRMVEDFERMDAMN
+529 
-543 VKACRNFFDVNINTH
+543 
-558 VYDGTL
+558 L
-564 KAVLETFYPDAEIR
+564 
-578 YTTDG
+578 
-583 SAPTAKSELYTQP
+583 
-596 FTWEGYIDLQA
+596 
-607 AAFKNSKML
+607 
-616 GKVNGKKLYANLISG
+616 
-631 KQYTTTPHWGW
+631 
-642 MSGDIFGEND
+642 
-652 ILGADTTT
+652 
-660 LGLTNG
+660 
-666 KRGNIASFTPWVAF
+666 
-680 SLNEKNNNELVF
+680 
-692 SVDLEKPATISKVIF
+692 
-707 GTLYNPA
+707 
-714 FRVLPASAARVE
+714 
-726 VSTNGK
+726 
-732 EFKEVAQTSYTR
+732 
-744 EYPEHGRKMF
+744 F
-754 TDVLEFTPT
+754 TDEIV
-763 EARYIKVTLKSGGT
+763 IK
-777 LRNGIDCRKD
+777 
-787 SPGDIIPSDL
+787 
-797 YVDEI
+797 
-802 EVY
+802 

>member
-266 IEMPGHAI
+266 IEMPGHSEEV
-274 AALASYP
+274 LAVFP
-281 ELSCR
+281 HLSCSGK
-286 PDTTYEVTGT
+286 PYVNSEVCIGNEDT
-296 WGVFEEVFCPKEET
+296 FT
-310 FQFLEGVLDE
+310 FLQNVLLE
-320 VMELFP
+320 VMEIFP
-326 SPYIH
+326 SEYIH
-331 IGGDECPKD
+331 IGGDEANMDSWRKCPLCQKR
-340 AWMKCAH
+340 MK
-347 CQELI
+347 QE
-352 KKLGLKDDTT
+352 GLADV
-362 PNAIDGK
+362 
-369 KHTKEEKLQSYF
+369 KELQSYL
-381 ITRMEKYLN
+381 IHRMEKFLN
-390 SKGRNIIGW
+390 EHGRQLLGW
-399 DEILEGGLAPNATVM
+399 DEILEGGLAPRATVM
-414 SWRGVEGGITAAKA
+414 SWRGEEGGIKAAKA
-428 GHDAIMTP
+428 GHDVIMTP
-436 SPYAYLDQYQ
+436 GGFCYLDSYQDAPTTQPEAIGGYLTLEKVYFYDPIPEVLTKEGADYIQGVQANVWAEYITTAEHMEYMVYPRLLALAEVAWTQPDKKNWEHFHRCALKEVKWLQDNGYHPFDLSKEVGERPEAAIPVEHLGLMKTVKYTSPYAPQY
-446 EEPETAPTTIGG
+446 TAGGDSALVDGLRGGWTYGDKRWQGFLNTDMDITVDLGEMKEISSIAAEFMQLSGPYVWLPREVIISISEDGNTFTEQARLHTDVPTTEDR
-458 YQTLKKTY
+458 LVFRTY
-466 SYNPVPDD
+466 EWDGKASARYV
-474 ADELVKKHIIGV
+474 
-486 QGNIW
+486 
-491 NEYMQSDERR
+491 R
-501 DYQAFPRA
+501 YQA
-509 VALAETGWTQN
+509 LSNGLEGGW
-520 NRKNWNSFR
+520 
-529 SRMVEDFERMDAMN
+529 
-543 VKACRNFFDVNINTH
+543 
-558 VYDGTL
+558 L
-564 KAVLETFYPDAEIR
+564 
-578 YTTDG
+578 
-583 SAPTAKSELYTQP
+583 
-596 FTWEGYIDLQA
+596 
-607 AAFKNSKML
+607 
-616 GKVNGKKLYANLISG
+616 
-631 KQYTTTPHWGW
+631 
-642 MSGDIFGEND
+642 
-652 ILGADTTT
+652 
-660 LGLTNG
+660 
-666 KRGNIASFTPWVAF
+666 
-680 SLNEKNNNELVF
+680 
-692 SVDLEKPATISKVIF
+692 
-707 GTLYNPA
+707 
-714 FRVLPASAARVE
+714 
-726 VSTNGK
+726 
-732 EFKEVAQTSYTR
+732 
-744 EYPEHGRKMF
+744 F
-754 TDVLEFTPT
+754 TDEIV
-763 EARYIKVTLKSGGT
+763 IK
-777 LRNGIDCRKD
+777 
-787 SPGDIIPSDL
+787 
-797 YVDEI
+797 
-802 EVY
+802 

>member
-132 LAEQEAD
+132 LAEQEVD

-266 IEMPGHAI
+266 IEMPGHSEEV
-274 AALASYP
+274 LAVFP
-281 ELSCR
+281 HLSCSGK
-286 PDTTYEVTGT
+286 PYVNSEVCIGNEDT
-296 WGVFEEVFCPKEET
+296 FT
-310 FQFLEGVLDE
+310 FLQNVLLE
-320 VMELFP
+320 VMEIFP
-326 SPYIH
+326 SEYIH
-331 IGGDECPKD
+331 IGGDEANMDSWRKCPLCQKR
-340 AWMKCAH
+340 MK
-347 CQELI
+347 QE
-352 KKLGLKDDTT
+352 GLADV
-362 PNAIDGK
+362 
-369 KHTKEEKLQSYF
+369 KELQSYL
-381 ITRMEKYLN
+381 IHRMEKFLN
-390 SKGRNIIGW
+390 EHDRQLLGW
-399 DEILEGGLAPNATVM
+399 DEILEGGLAPRATVM
-414 SWRGVEGGITAAKA
+414 SWRGEEGGIKAAKA
-428 GHDAIMTP
+428 GHDVIMTP
-436 SPYAYLDQYQ
+436 GGFCYLDSYQDAPTTQPEAIGGYLTLEKVYSYDPIPEVLTKEGADYIQGVQANVWAEYITTAEHMEYMIYPRLLALAEVAWTQPDKKNWEHFRRCALKEVKWLQDNGYHPFDLSKEVGERPEAAIPVEHLGLMKTVKYTSPYAPQY
-446 EEPETAPTTIGG
+446 TAGGDTALVDGLRGGWTYGDKRWQGFLNTDMDVMVDLGEVKEISSIAAEFMQLSGPYVWLPREVIISISEDGNTFTEQARLHTDVPTSEDR
-458 YQTLKKTY
+458 LVFRTY
-466 SYNPVPDD
+466 EWDGKASARYV
-474 ADELVKKHIIGV
+474 
-486 QGNIW
+486 
-491 NEYMQSDERR
+491 R
-501 DYQAFPRA
+501 YQA
-509 VALAETGWTQN
+509 LSNGIEGGW
-520 NRKNWNSFR
+520 
-529 SRMVEDFERMDAMN
+529 
-543 VKACRNFFDVNINTH
+543 
-558 VYDGTL
+558 L
-564 KAVLETFYPDAEIR
+564 
-578 YTTDG
+578 
-583 SAPTAKSELYTQP
+583 
-596 FTWEGYIDLQA
+596 
-607 AAFKNSKML
+607 
-616 GKVNGKKLYANLISG
+616 
-631 KQYTTTPHWGW
+631 
-642 MSGDIFGEND
+642 
-652 ILGADTTT
+652 
-660 LGLTNG
+660 
-666 KRGNIASFTPWVAF
+666 
-680 SLNEKNNNELVF
+680 
-692 SVDLEKPATISKVIF
+692 
-707 GTLYNPA
+707 
-714 FRVLPASAARVE
+714 
-726 VSTNGK
+726 
-732 EFKEVAQTSYTR
+732 
-744 EYPEHGRKMF
+744 F
-754 TDVLEFTPT
+754 TDEIV
-763 EARYIKVTLKSGGT
+763 IK
-777 LRNGIDCRKD
+777 
-787 SPGDIIPSDL
+787 
-797 YVDEI
+797 
-802 EVY
+802 

>member
-245 QEDAREIVEYAR
+245 QEEAREIVEYAR

-266 IEMPGHAI
+266 IEMPGHSEEV
-274 AALASYP
+274 LAVFP
-281 ELSCR
+281 HLSCSGK
-286 PDTTYEVTGT
+286 PYVNSEVCIGNEDT
-296 WGVFEEVFCPKEET
+296 FT
-310 FQFLEGVLDE
+310 FLQNVLLE
-320 VMELFP
+320 VMEIFP
-326 SPYIH
+326 SEYIH
-331 IGGDECPKD
+331 IGGDEANMDSWKKCPLCQKR
-340 AWMKCAH
+340 MK
-347 CQELI
+347 QE
-352 KKLGLKDDTT
+352 GLADV
-362 PNAIDGK
+362 
-369 KHTKEEKLQSYF
+369 KELQSYL
-381 ITRMEKYLN
+381 IHRMEKFLN
-390 SKGRNIIGW
+390 EHDRQLLGW
-399 DEILEGGLAPNATVM
+399 DEILEGGLAPRATVM
-414 SWRGVEGGITAAKA
+414 SWRGEEGGIKAAKA
-428 GHDAIMTP
+428 GHDVIMTP
-436 SPYAYLDQYQ
+436 GGFCYLDSYQDAPTTQPEAIGGYLTLEKVYSYDPIPEVLTKEGADYIQGVQANVWAEYITTAEHMEYMVYPRLLALAEVAWTQPDKKNWEHFHRCALKEVKWLQDNGYHPFDLSKEVGERPEAAIPVEHLGLMKTVKYTSPYAPQY
-446 EEPETAPTTIGG
+446 TAGGDSALVDGLRGGWTYGDKRWQGFLNTDMDITVDLGEMKEISSIAAEFMQLSGPYVWLPREVIISISEDGNTFTEQARLHTDVPTTEDR
-458 YQTLKKTY
+458 LVFRTY
-466 SYNPVPDD
+466 EWDGKVSARYV
-474 ADELVKKHIIGV
+474 
-486 QGNIW
+486 
-491 NEYMQSDERR
+491 R
-501 DYQAFPRA
+501 YQA
-509 VALAETGWTQN
+509 LSNGIEGGW
-520 NRKNWNSFR
+520 
-529 SRMVEDFERMDAMN
+529 
-543 VKACRNFFDVNINTH
+543 
-558 VYDGTL
+558 L
-564 KAVLETFYPDAEIR
+564 
-578 YTTDG
+578 
-583 SAPTAKSELYTQP
+583 
-596 FTWEGYIDLQA
+596 
-607 AAFKNSKML
+607 
-616 GKVNGKKLYANLISG
+616 
-631 KQYTTTPHWGW
+631 
-642 MSGDIFGEND
+642 
-652 ILGADTTT
+652 
-660 LGLTNG
+660 
-666 KRGNIASFTPWVAF
+666 
-680 SLNEKNNNELVF
+680 
-692 SVDLEKPATISKVIF
+692 
-707 GTLYNPA
+707 
-714 FRVLPASAARVE
+714 
-726 VSTNGK
+726 
-732 EFKEVAQTSYTR
+732 
-744 EYPEHGRKMF
+744 F
-754 TDVLEFTPT
+754 TDEIV
-763 EARYIKVTLKSGGT
+763 IK
-777 LRNGIDCRKD
+777 
-787 SPGDIIPSDL
+787 
-797 YVDEI
+797 
-802 EVY
+802 

>member
-132 LAEQEAD
+132 LAEQEVD

-266 IEMPGHAI
+266 IEMPGHSEEV
-274 AALASYP
+274 LAVFP
-281 ELSCR
+281 HLSCSGK
-286 PDTTYEVTGT
+286 PYVNSEVCIGNEDT
-296 WGVFEEVFCPKEET
+296 FT
-310 FQFLEGVLDE
+310 FLQNVLLE
-320 VMELFP
+320 VMEIFP
-326 SPYIH
+326 SEYIH
-331 IGGDECPKD
+331 IGGDEANMDSWRKCPLCQKR
-340 AWMKCAH
+340 MK
-347 CQELI
+347 QE
-352 KKLGLKDDTT
+352 GLADV
-362 PNAIDGK
+362 
-369 KHTKEEKLQSYF
+369 KELQSYL
-381 ITRMEKYLN
+381 IHRMEKFLN
-390 SKGRNIIGW
+390 EHGRQLLGW
-399 DEILEGGLAPNATVM
+399 DEILEGGLAPRATVM
-414 SWRGVEGGITAAKA
+414 SWRGEEGGIKAAKA
-428 GHDAIMTP
+428 GHDVIMTP
-436 SPYAYLDQYQ
+436 GGFCYLDSYQDAPTTQPEAIGGYLTLEKVYSYDPIPEVLTKEGADYIQGVQANVWAEYITTAEHMEYMIYPRLLALAEVAWTQPDKKNWEHFHRCALKEVKWLQDNGYHPFDLSKEVGERPEAAVPVEHLGLMKTIKYTSPYAPQY
-446 EEPETAPTTIGG
+446 TAGGDSALVDGLRGGWTYGDKRWQGFLNTDMDITVDLGEVKEISSIAAEFMQLSGPYVWLPREVIISISEDGNTFTEQARLHTDVPTTEDR
-458 YQTLKKTY
+458 LVFRTY
-466 SYNPVPDD
+466 EWDGKASARYV
-474 ADELVKKHIIGV
+474 
-486 QGNIW
+486 
-491 NEYMQSDERR
+491 R
-501 DYQAFPRA
+501 YQA
-509 VALAETGWTQN
+509 LSNGIEGGW
-520 NRKNWNSFR
+520 
-529 SRMVEDFERMDAMN
+529 
-543 VKACRNFFDVNINTH
+543 
-558 VYDGTL
+558 L
-564 KAVLETFYPDAEIR
+564 
-578 YTTDG
+578 
-583 SAPTAKSELYTQP
+583 
-596 FTWEGYIDLQA
+596 
-607 AAFKNSKML
+607 
-616 GKVNGKKLYANLISG
+616 
-631 KQYTTTPHWGW
+631 
-642 MSGDIFGEND
+642 
-652 ILGADTTT
+652 
-660 LGLTNG
+660 
-666 KRGNIASFTPWVAF
+666 
-680 SLNEKNNNELVF
+680 
-692 SVDLEKPATISKVIF
+692 
-707 GTLYNPA
+707 
-714 FRVLPASAARVE
+714 
-726 VSTNGK
+726 
-732 EFKEVAQTSYTR
+732 
-744 EYPEHGRKMF
+744 F
-754 TDVLEFTPT
+754 TDEIV
-763 EARYIKVTLKSGGT
+763 IK
-777 LRNGIDCRKD
+777 
-787 SPGDIIPSDL
+787 
-797 YVDEI
+797 
-802 EVY
+802 

>member
-266 IEMPGHAI
+266 IEMPGHSEEV
-274 AALASYP
+274 LAVFP
-281 ELSCR
+281 HLSCSGK
-286 PDTTYEVTGT
+286 PYVNSEVCIGNEDT
-296 WGVFEEVFCPKEET
+296 FT
-310 FQFLEGVLDE
+310 FLQNVLLE
-320 VMELFP
+320 VMEIFP
-326 SPYIH
+326 SEYIH
-331 IGGDECPKD
+331 IGGDEANMDSWRKCPLCQKR
-340 AWMKCAH
+340 MK
-347 CQELI
+347 QE
-352 KKLGLKDDTT
+352 GLADV
-362 PNAIDGK
+362 
-369 KHTKEEKLQSYF
+369 KELQSYL
-381 ITRMEKYLN
+381 IHRMEKFLN
-390 SKGRNIIGW
+390 EHGRQLLGW
-399 DEILEGGLAPNATVM
+399 DEILEGGLAPRATVM
-414 SWRGVEGGITAAKA
+414 SWRGEEGGIKAAKA
-428 GHDAIMTP
+428 GHDVIMTP
-436 SPYAYLDQYQ
+436 GGFCYLDSYQDAPTTQPEAIGGYLTLEKVYSYDPIPEVLTKEGADYIQGVQANVWAEYITTAEHMEYMVYPRLLALAEVAWTQPDKKNWEHFHRCALKEVKWLQDNGYHPFDLSKEVGERPEAAIPVEHLGLMKTVKYTSPYAPQY
-446 EEPETAPTTIGG
+446 TAGG
-458 YQTLKKTY
+458 D
-466 SYNPVPDD
+466 S
-474 ADELVKKHIIGV
+474 ALVDGLR
-486 QGNIW
+486 G
-491 NEYMQSDERR
+491 
-501 DYQAFPRA
+501 
-509 VALAETGWTQN
+509 GWTYGDKRWQVSSI
-520 NRKNWNSFR
+520 RIWILR
-529 SRMVEDFERMDAMN
+529 S
-543 VKACRNFFDVNINTH
+543 I
-558 VYDGTL
+558 
-564 KAVLETFYPDAEIR
+564 
-578 YTTDG
+578 
-583 SAPTAKSELYTQP
+583 
-596 FTWEGYIDLQA
+596 
-607 AAFKNSKML
+607 
-616 GKVNGKKLYANLISG
+616 
-631 KQYTTTPHWGW
+631 
-642 MSGDIFGEND
+642 
-652 ILGADTTT
+652 
-660 LGLTNG
+660 
-666 KRGNIASFTPWVAF
+666 WV
-680 SLNEKNNNELVF
+680 
-692 SVDLEKPATISKVIF
+692 
-707 GTLYNPA
+707 
-714 FRVLPASAARVE
+714 R
-726 VSTNGK
+726 
-732 EFKEVAQTSYTR
+732 
-744 EYPEHGRKMF
+744 
-754 TDVLEFTPT
+754 
-763 EARYIKVTLKSGGT
+763 
-777 LRNGIDCRKD
+777 
-787 SPGDIIPSDL
+787 
-797 YVDEI
+797 
-802 EVY
+802 

>member
-266 IEMPGHAI
+266 IEMPGHSEEV
-274 AALASYP
+274 LAVFP
-281 ELSCR
+281 HLSCSGK
-286 PDTTYEVTGT
+286 PYVNSEVCIGNEDT
-296 WGVFEEVFCPKEET
+296 FT
-310 FQFLEGVLDE
+310 FLQNVLLE
-320 VMELFP
+320 VMEIFP
-326 SPYIH
+326 SEYIH
-331 IGGDECPKD
+331 IGGDEANMDSWRKCPLCQKR
-340 AWMKCAH
+340 MK
-347 CQELI
+347 QE
-352 KKLGLKDDTT
+352 GLADV
-362 PNAIDGK
+362 
-369 KHTKEEKLQSYF
+369 KELQSYL
-381 ITRMEKYLN
+381 IHRMEKFLN
-390 SKGRNIIGW
+390 EHGRQLLGW
-399 DEILEGGLAPNATVM
+399 DEILEGGLAPRATVM
-414 SWRGVEGGITAAKA
+414 SWRGEEGGIKAAKA
-428 GHDAIMTP
+428 GHDVIMTP
-436 SPYAYLDQYQ
+436 GGFCYLDSYQDAPTTQPEAIGGYLTLEKVYSYDPIPEVLTKEGADYIQGVQANVWAEYITTAEHMEYMIYPRLLALAEVAWTQPDKKNWEHFHRCALKEVKWLQDNGYHPFDLSKEVGERPEAAVPVEHLGLMKTIKYTSPYAPQY
-446 EEPETAPTTIGG
+446 TAGGDSALVDGLRGGWTYGDKRWQGFLNTDMDITVDLGEVKEISSIAAEFMQLSGPYVWLPREVIISISEDGNTFTEQARLHTDVPTTEDR
-458 YQTLKKTY
+458 LVFRTY
-466 SYNPVPDD
+466 EWDGKASARYV
-474 ADELVKKHIIGV
+474 
-486 QGNIW
+486 
-491 NEYMQSDERR
+491 R
-501 DYQAFPRA
+501 YQA
-509 VALAETGWTQN
+509 LSNGIEGGW
-520 NRKNWNSFR
+520 
-529 SRMVEDFERMDAMN
+529 
-543 VKACRNFFDVNINTH
+543 
-558 VYDGTL
+558 L
-564 KAVLETFYPDAEIR
+564 
-578 YTTDG
+578 
-583 SAPTAKSELYTQP
+583 
-596 FTWEGYIDLQA
+596 
-607 AAFKNSKML
+607 
-616 GKVNGKKLYANLISG
+616 
-631 KQYTTTPHWGW
+631 
-642 MSGDIFGEND
+642 
-652 ILGADTTT
+652 
-660 LGLTNG
+660 
-666 KRGNIASFTPWVAF
+666 
-680 SLNEKNNNELVF
+680 
-692 SVDLEKPATISKVIF
+692 
-707 GTLYNPA
+707 
-714 FRVLPASAARVE
+714 
-726 VSTNGK
+726 
-732 EFKEVAQTSYTR
+732 
-744 EYPEHGRKMF
+744 F
-754 TDVLEFTPT
+754 TDEIV
-763 EARYIKVTLKSGGT
+763 IK
-777 LRNGIDCRKD
+777 
-787 SPGDIIPSDL
+787 
-797 YVDEI
+797 
-802 EVY
+802 

>member
-81 TQKSVVSF
+81 IQKSVVSF

-132 LAEQEAD
+132 LAEQEVD

-266 IEMPGHAI
+266 IEMPGHSEEV
-274 AALASYP
+274 LAVFP
-281 ELSCR
+281 HLSCSGK
-286 PDTTYEVTGT
+286 PYVNSEVCIGNEDT
-296 WGVFEEVFCPKEET
+296 FT
-310 FQFLEGVLDE
+310 FLQNVLLE
-320 VMELFP
+320 VMEIFP
-326 SPYIH
+326 SEYIH
-331 IGGDECPKD
+331 IGGDEANMDSWRKCPLCQKR
-340 AWMKCAH
+340 MK
-347 CQELI
+347 QE
-352 KKLGLKDDTT
+352 GLADV
-362 PNAIDGK
+362 
-369 KHTKEEKLQSYF
+369 KELQSYL
-381 ITRMEKYLN
+381 IHRMEKFLN
-390 SKGRNIIGW
+390 EHGRQLLGW
-399 DEILEGGLAPNATVM
+399 DEILEGGLAPRATVM
-414 SWRGVEGGITAAKA
+414 SWRGEEGGIKAAKA
-428 GHDAIMTP
+428 GHDVIMTP
-436 SPYAYLDQYQ
+436 GGFCYLDSYQDAPTTQPEAIGGYLTLEKVYSYDPIPEVLTKEGADYIQGVQANVWAEYITTAEHMEYMIYPRLLALAEVAWTQPDKKNWEHFHRCALKEVKWLQDNGYHPFDLSKEVGERPEAAVPVEHLGLMKTIKYTSPYAPQY
-446 EEPETAPTTIGG
+446 TAGGDSALVDGLRGGWTYGDKRWQGFLNTDMDITVDLGEMKEISSIAAEFMQLSGPYVWLPREVIISISEDGNTFTEQARLHTDVPTTEDR
-458 YQTLKKTY
+458 LVFRTY
-466 SYNPVPDD
+466 EWDGKASARYV
-474 ADELVKKHIIGV
+474 
-486 QGNIW
+486 
-491 NEYMQSDERR
+491 R
-501 DYQAFPRA
+501 YQA
-509 VALAETGWTQN
+509 LSNGIEGGW
-520 NRKNWNSFR
+520 
-529 SRMVEDFERMDAMN
+529 
-543 VKACRNFFDVNINTH
+543 
-558 VYDGTL
+558 L
-564 KAVLETFYPDAEIR
+564 
-578 YTTDG
+578 
-583 SAPTAKSELYTQP
+583 
-596 FTWEGYIDLQA
+596 
-607 AAFKNSKML
+607 
-616 GKVNGKKLYANLISG
+616 
-631 KQYTTTPHWGW
+631 
-642 MSGDIFGEND
+642 
-652 ILGADTTT
+652 
-660 LGLTNG
+660 
-666 KRGNIASFTPWVAF
+666 
-680 SLNEKNNNELVF
+680 
-692 SVDLEKPATISKVIF
+692 
-707 GTLYNPA
+707 
-714 FRVLPASAARVE
+714 
-726 VSTNGK
+726 
-732 EFKEVAQTSYTR
+732 
-744 EYPEHGRKMF
+744 F
-754 TDVLEFTPT
+754 TDEIV
-763 EARYIKVTLKSGGT
+763 IK
-777 LRNGIDCRKD
+777 
-787 SPGDIIPSDL
+787 
-797 YVDEI
+797 
-802 EVY
+802 

>member
-105 LSITGKGISV
+105 LSVTGKGISV

-212 AAYRPY
+212 VAYRPY

-266 IEMPGHAI
+266 IEMPGHSEEV
-274 AALASYP
+274 LAVFP
-281 ELSCR
+281 HLSCSGK
-286 PDTTYEVTGT
+286 PYVNSEVCIGNEDT
-296 WGVFEEVFCPKEET
+296 FT
-310 FQFLEGVLDE
+310 FLQNVLLE
-320 VMELFP
+320 VMEIFP
-326 SPYIH
+326 SEYIH
-331 IGGDECPKD
+331 IGGDEANMDSWRKCPLCQKR
-340 AWMKCAH
+340 MK
-347 CQELI
+347 QE
-352 KKLGLKDDTT
+352 GLADV
-362 PNAIDGK
+362 
-369 KHTKEEKLQSYF
+369 KELQSYL
-381 ITRMEKYLN
+381 IHRMEKFLN
-390 SKGRNIIGW
+390 EHGRQLLGW
-399 DEILEGGLAPNATVM
+399 DEILEGGLAPRATVM
-414 SWRGVEGGITAAKA
+414 SWRGEEGGIKAAKA
-428 GHDAIMTP
+428 GHDVIMTP
-436 SPYAYLDQYQ
+436 GGFCYLDSYQDAPTTQPEAIGGYLTLEKVYSYDPIPEVLTKEGADYIQGVQANVWAEYITTAEHMEYMIYPRLLALAEVAWTQPDKKNWEHFHRCALKEVKWLQDNGYHPFDLSKEVGERPEAAVPVEHLGLMKTIKYTSPYAPQY
-446 EEPETAPTTIGG
+446 TAGGDSALVDGLRGGWTYGDKRWQGFLNTDMDITVDLGEMKEISSIAAEFMQLSGPYVWLPREVIISISEDGNTFTEQARLHTDVPTTEDR
-458 YQTLKKTY
+458 LVFRTY
-466 SYNPVPDD
+466 EWDGKASARYV
-474 ADELVKKHIIGV
+474 
-486 QGNIW
+486 
-491 NEYMQSDERR
+491 R
-501 DYQAFPRA
+501 YQA
-509 VALAETGWTQN
+509 LSNGIEGGW
-520 NRKNWNSFR
+520 
-529 SRMVEDFERMDAMN
+529 
-543 VKACRNFFDVNINTH
+543 
-558 VYDGTL
+558 L
-564 KAVLETFYPDAEIR
+564 
-578 YTTDG
+578 
-583 SAPTAKSELYTQP
+583 
-596 FTWEGYIDLQA
+596 
-607 AAFKNSKML
+607 
-616 GKVNGKKLYANLISG
+616 
-631 KQYTTTPHWGW
+631 
-642 MSGDIFGEND
+642 
-652 ILGADTTT
+652 
-660 LGLTNG
+660 
-666 KRGNIASFTPWVAF
+666 
-680 SLNEKNNNELVF
+680 
-692 SVDLEKPATISKVIF
+692 
-707 GTLYNPA
+707 
-714 FRVLPASAARVE
+714 
-726 VSTNGK
+726 
-732 EFKEVAQTSYTR
+732 
-744 EYPEHGRKMF
+744 F
-754 TDVLEFTPT
+754 TDEIV
-763 EARYIKVTLKSGGT
+763 IK
-777 LRNGIDCRKD
+777 
-787 SPGDIIPSDL
+787 
-797 YVDEI
+797 
-802 EVY
+802 

>member
-266 IEMPGHAI
+266 IEMPGHSEEV
-274 AALASYP
+274 LAVFP
-281 ELSCR
+281 HLSCSGK
-286 PDTTYEVTGT
+286 PYVNSEVCIGNEDT
-296 WGVFEEVFCPKEET
+296 FT
-310 FQFLEGVLDE
+310 FLQNVLLE
-320 VMELFP
+320 VMEIFP
-326 SPYIH
+326 SEYIH
-331 IGGDECPKD
+331 IGGDEANMDSWRKCPLCQKR
-340 AWMKCAH
+340 MK
-347 CQELI
+347 QE
-352 KKLGLKDDTT
+352 GLADV
-362 PNAIDGK
+362 
-369 KHTKEEKLQSYF
+369 KELQSYL
-381 ITRMEKYLN
+381 IHRMEKFLN
-390 SKGRNIIGW
+390 EHGRQLLGW
-399 DEILEGGLAPNATVM
+399 DEILEGGLAPRATVM
-414 SWRGVEGGITAAKA
+414 SWRGEEGGIKAAKA
-428 GHDAIMTP
+428 GHDVIMTP
-436 SPYAYLDQYQ
+436 GGFCYLDSYQDAPTTQPEAIGGYLTLEKVYSYDPIPEVLTKEGADYIQGVQANVWAEYITTAEHMEYMVYPRLLALAEVAWTQPDKKNWEHFHRCALKEVKWLQDNGYQPFDLSKEVGERPEAAIPVEHLGLMKTVKYTSPYAPQY
-446 EEPETAPTTIGG
+446 TAGGDSALVDGLRGGWTYGDKRWQGFLNTDMDITVDLGEMKEISSIAAEFMQLSGPYVWLPREVIISISEDGNTFTEQARLHTDVPTTEDR
-458 YQTLKKTY
+458 LVFRTY
-466 SYNPVPDD
+466 EWDGKASARYV
-474 ADELVKKHIIGV
+474 
-486 QGNIW
+486 
-491 NEYMQSDERR
+491 R
-501 DYQAFPRA
+501 YQA
-509 VALAETGWTQN
+509 LSNGIEGGW
-520 NRKNWNSFR
+520 
-529 SRMVEDFERMDAMN
+529 
-543 VKACRNFFDVNINTH
+543 
-558 VYDGTL
+558 L
-564 KAVLETFYPDAEIR
+564 
-578 YTTDG
+578 
-583 SAPTAKSELYTQP
+583 
-596 FTWEGYIDLQA
+596 
-607 AAFKNSKML
+607 
-616 GKVNGKKLYANLISG
+616 
-631 KQYTTTPHWGW
+631 
-642 MSGDIFGEND
+642 
-652 ILGADTTT
+652 
-660 LGLTNG
+660 
-666 KRGNIASFTPWVAF
+666 
-680 SLNEKNNNELVF
+680 
-692 SVDLEKPATISKVIF
+692 
-707 GTLYNPA
+707 
-714 FRVLPASAARVE
+714 
-726 VSTNGK
+726 
-732 EFKEVAQTSYTR
+732 
-744 EYPEHGRKMF
+744 F
-754 TDVLEFTPT
+754 TDEIV
-763 EARYIKVTLKSGGT
+763 IK
-777 LRNGIDCRKD
+777 
-787 SPGDIIPSDL
+787 
-797 YVDEI
+797 
-802 EVY
+802 

>member
-105 LSITGKGISV
+105 LSVTGKGISV

-227 GRKYCTKDAPGAD
+227 GRKYCTKDAPGVD

-266 IEMPGHAI
+266 IEMPGHSEEV
-274 AALASYP
+274 LAVFP
-281 ELSCR
+281 HLSCSGK
-286 PDTTYEVTGT
+286 PYVNSEVCIGNEDT
-296 WGVFEEVFCPKEET
+296 FT
-310 FQFLEGVLDE
+310 FLQNVLLE
-320 VMELFP
+320 VMEIFP
-326 SPYIH
+326 SEYIH
-331 IGGDECPKD
+331 IGGDEANMDSWRKCPLCQKR
-340 AWMKCAH
+340 MK
-347 CQELI
+347 QE
-352 KKLGLKDDTT
+352 GLADV
-362 PNAIDGK
+362 
-369 KHTKEEKLQSYF
+369 KELQSYL
-381 ITRMEKYLN
+381 IHRMEKFLN
-390 SKGRNIIGW
+390 EHDRQLLGW
-399 DEILEGGLAPNATVM
+399 DEILEGGLAPRATVM
-414 SWRGVEGGITAAKA
+414 SWRGEEGGIKAAKA
-428 GHDAIMTP
+428 GHDVIMTP
-436 SPYAYLDQYQ
+436 GGFCYLDSYQDAPTTQPEAIGGYLTLEKVYSYDPIPEVLTKEGADYIQGVQANVWAEYITTAEHMEYMIYPRLLALAEVAWTQPDKKNWEHFRRCALKEVKWLQDNGYHPFDLSKEVGERPEAAIPVEHLGLMKTIKYTSPYAPQY
-446 EEPETAPTTIGG
+446 TAGGDSALVDGLRGGWTYGDKRWQGFLNTDMDITVDLGEMKEISSIAAEFMQLSGPYVWLPREVIISISEDGNTFTEQARLHTDVPTTEDR
-458 YQTLKKTY
+458 LVFRTY
-466 SYNPVPDD
+466 EWDGKASARYV
-474 ADELVKKHIIGV
+474 
-486 QGNIW
+486 
-491 NEYMQSDERR
+491 R
-501 DYQAFPRA
+501 YQA
-509 VALAETGWTQN
+509 LSNGIEGGW
-520 NRKNWNSFR
+520 
-529 SRMVEDFERMDAMN
+529 
-543 VKACRNFFDVNINTH
+543 
-558 VYDGTL
+558 L
-564 KAVLETFYPDAEIR
+564 
-578 YTTDG
+578 
-583 SAPTAKSELYTQP
+583 
-596 FTWEGYIDLQA
+596 
-607 AAFKNSKML
+607 
-616 GKVNGKKLYANLISG
+616 
-631 KQYTTTPHWGW
+631 
-642 MSGDIFGEND
+642 
-652 ILGADTTT
+652 
-660 LGLTNG
+660 
-666 KRGNIASFTPWVAF
+666 
-680 SLNEKNNNELVF
+680 
-692 SVDLEKPATISKVIF
+692 
-707 GTLYNPA
+707 
-714 FRVLPASAARVE
+714 
-726 VSTNGK
+726 
-732 EFKEVAQTSYTR
+732 
-744 EYPEHGRKMF
+744 F
-754 TDVLEFTPT
+754 TDEIV
-763 EARYIKVTLKSGGT
+763 IK
-777 LRNGIDCRKD
+777 
-787 SPGDIIPSDL
+787 
-797 YVDEI
+797 
-802 EVY
+802 

>member
-266 IEMPGHAI
+266 IEMPGHSEEV
-274 AALASYP
+274 LAVFP
-281 ELSCR
+281 HLSCSGK
-286 PDTTYEVTGT
+286 PYVNSEVCIGNEDT
-296 WGVFEEVFCPKEET
+296 FT
-310 FQFLEGVLDE
+310 FLQNVLLE
-320 VMELFP
+320 VMEIFP
-326 SPYIH
+326 SEYIH
-331 IGGDECPKD
+331 IGGDEANMDSWRKCPLCQKR
-340 AWMKCAH
+340 MK
-347 CQELI
+347 QE
-352 KKLGLKDDTT
+352 GLADV
-362 PNAIDGK
+362 
-369 KHTKEEKLQSYF
+369 KELQSYL
-381 ITRMEKYLN
+381 IHRMEKFLN
-390 SKGRNIIGW
+390 EHGRQLLGW
-399 DEILEGGLAPNATVM
+399 DEILEGGLAPRATVM
-414 SWRGVEGGITAAKA
+414 SWRGEEGGIKAAKA
-428 GHDAIMTP
+428 GHDVIMTP
-436 SPYAYLDQYQ
+436 GGFCYLDSYQDAPTTQPEAIGGYLTLEKVYSYDPIPEVLTKEGADYIQGVQANVWAEYITTAEHMEYMVYPRLLALAEVAWTQPDKKNWEHFHRCALKEVKWLQDNGYHPFDLSKEVGERPEAAIPVEHLGLMKTVKYTSPYAPQY
-446 EEPETAPTTIGG
+446 TAGGDSALVDGLRGGWTYGDKRWQGFLNTDMDITVDLGEMKEISSIAAEFMQLSGPYVWLPREVIISISEDGNTFTEQARLHTDVPTT
-458 YQTLKKTY
+458 
-466 SYNPVPDD
+466 
-474 ADELVKKHIIGV
+474 
-486 QGNIW
+486 
-491 NEYMQSDERR
+491 
-501 DYQAFPRA
+501 
-509 VALAETGWTQN
+509 
-520 NRKNWNSFR
+520 
-529 SRMVEDFERMDAMN
+529 EDR
-543 VKACRNFFDVNINTH
+543 
-558 VYDGTL
+558 
-564 KAVLETFYPDAEIR
+564 
-578 YTTDG
+578 
-583 SAPTAKSELYTQP
+583 
-596 FTWEGYIDLQA
+596 
-607 AAFKNSKML
+607 
-616 GKVNGKKLYANLISG
+616 
-631 KQYTTTPHWGW
+631 
-642 MSGDIFGEND
+642 
-652 ILGADTTT
+652 
-660 LGLTNG
+660 
-666 KRGNIASFTPWVAF
+666 
-680 SLNEKNNNELVF
+680 LVF
-692 SVDLEKPATISKVIF
+692 RTYEWDGK
-707 GTLYNPA
+707 
-714 FRVLPASAARVE
+714 ASARYVRYHAL
-726 VSTNGK
+726 SNGI
-732 EFKEVAQTSYTR
+732 E
-744 EYPEHGRKMF
+744 GGWLF
-754 TDVLEFTPT
+754 TDEIV
-763 EARYIKVTLKSGGT
+763 IK
-777 LRNGIDCRKD
+777 
-787 SPGDIIPSDL
+787 
-797 YVDEI
+797 
-802 EVY
+802 

>member
-180 MARYKLNRFHW
+180 MACYKLNRFHW

-266 IEMPGHAI
+266 IEMPGHSEEV
-274 AALASYP
+274 LAVFP
-281 ELSCR
+281 HLSCSGK
-286 PDTTYEVTGT
+286 PYVNSEVCIGNEDT
-296 WGVFEEVFCPKEET
+296 FT
-310 FQFLEGVLDE
+310 FLQNVLLE
-320 VMELFP
+320 VMEIFP
-326 SPYIH
+326 SEYIH
-331 IGGDECPKD
+331 IGGDEANMDSWRKCPLCQKR
-340 AWMKCAH
+340 MK
-347 CQELI
+347 QE
-352 KKLGLKDDTT
+352 GLADV
-362 PNAIDGK
+362 
-369 KHTKEEKLQSYF
+369 KELQSYL
-381 ITRMEKYLN
+381 IHRMEKFLN
-390 SKGRNIIGW
+390 EHGRQLLGW
-399 DEILEGGLAPNATVM
+399 DEILEGGLAPRATVM
-414 SWRGVEGGITAAKA
+414 SWRGEEGGIKAAKA
-428 GHDAIMTP
+428 GHDVIMTP
-436 SPYAYLDQYQ
+436 GGFCYLDSYQDAPTTQPEAIGGYLTLEKVYSYDPIPEVLTKEGADYIQGVQANVWAEYITTAEHMEYMVYPRLLALAEVAWTQPDKKNWEHFHRCALKEVKWLQDNGYHPFDLSKEVGERPEAAIPVEHLGLMKTVKYTSPYAPQY
-446 EEPETAPTTIGG
+446 TAGGDSALVDGLRGGWTYGDKRWQGFLNTDMDITVDLGEMKEISSIAAEFMQLSGPYVWLPREVIISISEDGNTFTEQARLHTDVPTTEDR
-458 YQTLKKTY
+458 LVFRTY
-466 SYNPVPDD
+466 EWDGKASARYV
-474 ADELVKKHIIGV
+474 
-486 QGNIW
+486 
-491 NEYMQSDERR
+491 R
-501 DYQAFPRA
+501 YQA
-509 VALAETGWTQN
+509 LSNGIEGGW
-520 NRKNWNSFR
+520 
-529 SRMVEDFERMDAMN
+529 
-543 VKACRNFFDVNINTH
+543 
-558 VYDGTL
+558 L
-564 KAVLETFYPDAEIR
+564 
-578 YTTDG
+578 
-583 SAPTAKSELYTQP
+583 
-596 FTWEGYIDLQA
+596 
-607 AAFKNSKML
+607 
-616 GKVNGKKLYANLISG
+616 
-631 KQYTTTPHWGW
+631 
-642 MSGDIFGEND
+642 
-652 ILGADTTT
+652 
-660 LGLTNG
+660 
-666 KRGNIASFTPWVAF
+666 
-680 SLNEKNNNELVF
+680 
-692 SVDLEKPATISKVIF
+692 
-707 GTLYNPA
+707 
-714 FRVLPASAARVE
+714 
-726 VSTNGK
+726 
-732 EFKEVAQTSYTR
+732 
-744 EYPEHGRKMF
+744 F
-754 TDVLEFTPT
+754 TDEIV
-763 EARYIKVTLKSGGT
+763 IK
-777 LRNGIDCRKD
+777 
-787 SPGDIIPSDL
+787 
-797 YVDEI
+797 
-802 EVY
+802 

>member
-266 IEMPGHAI
+266 IEMPGHSEEV
-274 AALASYP
+274 LAVFP
-281 ELSCR
+281 HLSCSGK
-286 PDTTYEVTGT
+286 PYVNSEVCIGNEDT
-296 WGVFEEVFCPKEET
+296 FT
-310 FQFLEGVLDE
+310 FLQNVLLE
-320 VMELFP
+320 VMEIFP
-326 SPYIH
+326 SEYIH
-331 IGGDECPKD
+331 IGGDEANMDSWRKCPLCQKR
-340 AWMKCAH
+340 MK
-347 CQELI
+347 QE
-352 KKLGLKDDTT
+352 GLADV
-362 PNAIDGK
+362 
-369 KHTKEEKLQSYF
+369 KELQSYL
-381 ITRMEKYLN
+381 IHRMEKFLN
-390 SKGRNIIGW
+390 EHGRQLLGW
-399 DEILEGGLAPNATVM
+399 DEILEGGLAPRATVM
-414 SWRGVEGGITAAKA
+414 SWRGEEGGIKAAKA
-428 GHDAIMTP
+428 GHDVIMTP
-436 SPYAYLDQYQ
+436 GGFCYLDSYQDAPTTQPEAIGGYLTLEKVYSYDPIPEVLTKEGADYIQGVQANVWAEYITTAEHMEYMVYPRLLALAEVAWTQPDKKNWEHFHRCALKEVKWLQDNGYHPFDLSKEVGERPEAAIPVEHLGLMKTVKYTSPYAPQY
-446 EEPETAPTTIGG
+446 TAGGDSALVDGLRGGWTYGDKRWQGFLNTDMDITGDLGEMKEISSIAAEFMQLSGPYVWLPREVIISISEDGNTFTEQARLHTDVPTTEDR
-458 YQTLKKTY
+458 LVFRTY
-466 SYNPVPDD
+466 EWDGKASARYV
-474 ADELVKKHIIGV
+474 
-486 QGNIW
+486 
-491 NEYMQSDERR
+491 R
-501 DYQAFPRA
+501 YQA
-509 VALAETGWTQN
+509 LSNGIEGGW
-520 NRKNWNSFR
+520 
-529 SRMVEDFERMDAMN
+529 
-543 VKACRNFFDVNINTH
+543 
-558 VYDGTL
+558 L
-564 KAVLETFYPDAEIR
+564 
-578 YTTDG
+578 
-583 SAPTAKSELYTQP
+583 
-596 FTWEGYIDLQA
+596 
-607 AAFKNSKML
+607 
-616 GKVNGKKLYANLISG
+616 
-631 KQYTTTPHWGW
+631 
-642 MSGDIFGEND
+642 
-652 ILGADTTT
+652 
-660 LGLTNG
+660 
-666 KRGNIASFTPWVAF
+666 
-680 SLNEKNNNELVF
+680 
-692 SVDLEKPATISKVIF
+692 
-707 GTLYNPA
+707 
-714 FRVLPASAARVE
+714 
-726 VSTNGK
+726 
-732 EFKEVAQTSYTR
+732 
-744 EYPEHGRKMF
+744 F
-754 TDVLEFTPT
+754 TDEIV
-763 EARYIKVTLKSGGT
+763 IK
-777 LRNGIDCRKD
+777 
-787 SPGDIIPSDL
+787 
-797 YVDEI
+797 
-802 EVY
+802 

>member
-266 IEMPGHAI
+266 IEMPGHSDEV
-274 AALASYP
+274 LAVFP
-281 ELSCR
+281 HLSCSGK
-286 PDTTYEVTGT
+286 PYVNSEVCIGNEDT
-296 WGVFEEVFCPKEET
+296 FT
-310 FQFLEGVLDE
+310 FLQNVLLE
-320 VMELFP
+320 VMEIFP
-326 SPYIH
+326 SEYIH
-331 IGGDECPKD
+331 IGGDEANMDSWRKCPLCQKR
-340 AWMKCAH
+340 MK
-347 CQELI
+347 QE
-352 KKLGLKDDTT
+352 GLADV
-362 PNAIDGK
+362 
-369 KHTKEEKLQSYF
+369 KELQSYL
-381 ITRMEKYLN
+381 IHRMEKFLN
-390 SKGRNIIGW
+390 EHGRQLLGW
-399 DEILEGGLAPNATVM
+399 DEILEGGLAPRATVM
-414 SWRGVEGGITAAKA
+414 SWRGEEGGIKAAKA
-428 GHDAIMTP
+428 GHDVIMTP
-436 SPYAYLDQYQ
+436 GGFCYLDSYQDAPTTQPEAIGGYLTLEKVYSYDPIPEVLTKEGADYIQGVQANVWAEYITTAEHMEYMVYPRLLALAEVAWTQPDKKNWEHFHRCALKEVKWLQDNGYHPFDLSKEVGERPEAAIPVEHLGLMKTVKYTSPYAPQY
-446 EEPETAPTTIGG
+446 TAGGDSALVDGLRGGWTYGDKRWQGFLNTDMDITVDLGEMKEISSIAAEFMQLSGPYVWLPREVIISISEDGNTFTEQARLHTDVPTTEDR
-458 YQTLKKTY
+458 LVFRTY
-466 SYNPVPDD
+466 EWDGKASARYV
-474 ADELVKKHIIGV
+474 
-486 QGNIW
+486 
-491 NEYMQSDERR
+491 R
-501 DYQAFPRA
+501 YQA
-509 VALAETGWTQN
+509 LSNGIEGGW
-520 NRKNWNSFR
+520 
-529 SRMVEDFERMDAMN
+529 
-543 VKACRNFFDVNINTH
+543 
-558 VYDGTL
+558 L
-564 KAVLETFYPDAEIR
+564 
-578 YTTDG
+578 
-583 SAPTAKSELYTQP
+583 
-596 FTWEGYIDLQA
+596 
-607 AAFKNSKML
+607 
-616 GKVNGKKLYANLISG
+616 
-631 KQYTTTPHWGW
+631 
-642 MSGDIFGEND
+642 
-652 ILGADTTT
+652 
-660 LGLTNG
+660 
-666 KRGNIASFTPWVAF
+666 
-680 SLNEKNNNELVF
+680 
-692 SVDLEKPATISKVIF
+692 
-707 GTLYNPA
+707 
-714 FRVLPASAARVE
+714 
-726 VSTNGK
+726 
-732 EFKEVAQTSYTR
+732 
-744 EYPEHGRKMF
+744 F
-754 TDVLEFTPT
+754 TDEIV
-763 EARYIKVTLKSGGT
+763 IK
-777 LRNGIDCRKD
+777 
-787 SPGDIIPSDL
+787 
-797 YVDEI
+797 
-802 EVY
+802 

>member
-40 SGTYGLPRQAV
+40 SGTYGLLRQAV

-266 IEMPGHAI
+266 IEMPGHSEEV
-274 AALASYP
+274 LAVFP
-281 ELSCR
+281 HLSCSGK
-286 PDTTYEVTGT
+286 PYVNSEVCIGNEDT
-296 WGVFEEVFCPKEET
+296 FT
-310 FQFLEGVLDE
+310 FLQNVLLE
-320 VMELFP
+320 VMEIFP
-326 SPYIH
+326 SEYIH
-331 IGGDECPKD
+331 IGGDEANMDSWRKCPLCQKR
-340 AWMKCAH
+340 MK
-347 CQELI
+347 QE
-352 KKLGLKDDTT
+352 GLADV
-362 PNAIDGK
+362 
-369 KHTKEEKLQSYF
+369 KELQSYL
-381 ITRMEKYLN
+381 IHRMEKFLN
-390 SKGRNIIGW
+390 EHGRQLLGW
-399 DEILEGGLAPNATVM
+399 DEILEGGLAPRATVM
-414 SWRGVEGGITAAKA
+414 SWRGEEGGIKAAKA
-428 GHDAIMTP
+428 GHDVIMTP
-436 SPYAYLDQYQ
+436 GGFCYLDSYQDAPTTQPEAIGGYLTLEKVYSYDPIPEVLTKEGADYIQGVQANVWAEYITTAEHMEYMVYPRLLALAEVAWTQPDKKNWEHFHRCALKEVKWLQDNGYHPFDLSKEVGERPEAAIPVEHLGLMKTVKYTSPYAPQY
-446 EEPETAPTTIGG
+446 TAGGDSALVDGLRGGWTYGDKRWQGFLNTDMDITVDLGEMKEISSIAAEFMQLSGPYVWLPREVIISISEDGNTFTEQARLHTDVPTTEDR
-458 YQTLKKTY
+458 LVFRTY
-466 SYNPVPDD
+466 EWDGKASARYV
-474 ADELVKKHIIGV
+474 
-486 QGNIW
+486 
-491 NEYMQSDERR
+491 R
-501 DYQAFPRA
+501 YQA
-509 VALAETGWTQN
+509 LSNGIEGGW
-520 NRKNWNSFR
+520 
-529 SRMVEDFERMDAMN
+529 
-543 VKACRNFFDVNINTH
+543 
-558 VYDGTL
+558 L
-564 KAVLETFYPDAEIR
+564 
-578 YTTDG
+578 
-583 SAPTAKSELYTQP
+583 
-596 FTWEGYIDLQA
+596 
-607 AAFKNSKML
+607 
-616 GKVNGKKLYANLISG
+616 
-631 KQYTTTPHWGW
+631 
-642 MSGDIFGEND
+642 
-652 ILGADTTT
+652 
-660 LGLTNG
+660 
-666 KRGNIASFTPWVAF
+666 
-680 SLNEKNNNELVF
+680 
-692 SVDLEKPATISKVIF
+692 
-707 GTLYNPA
+707 
-714 FRVLPASAARVE
+714 
-726 VSTNGK
+726 
-732 EFKEVAQTSYTR
+732 
-744 EYPEHGRKMF
+744 F
-754 TDVLEFTPT
+754 TDEIV
-763 EARYIKVTLKSGGT
+763 IK
-777 LRNGIDCRKD
+777 
-787 SPGDIIPSDL
+787 
-797 YVDEI
+797 
-802 EVY
+802 

>member
-40 SGTYGLPRQAV
+40 SGTYGLPRPAV

-266 IEMPGHAI
+266 IEMPGHSEEV
-274 AALASYP
+274 LAVFP
-281 ELSCR
+281 HLSCSGK
-286 PDTTYEVTGT
+286 PYVNSEVCIGNEDT
-296 WGVFEEVFCPKEET
+296 FT
-310 FQFLEGVLDE
+310 FLQNVLLE
-320 VMELFP
+320 VMEIFP
-326 SPYIH
+326 SEYIH
-331 IGGDECPKD
+331 IGGDEANMDSWRKCPLCQKR
-340 AWMKCAH
+340 MK
-347 CQELI
+347 QE
-352 KKLGLKDDTT
+352 GLADV
-362 PNAIDGK
+362 
-369 KHTKEEKLQSYF
+369 KELQSYL
-381 ITRMEKYLN
+381 IHRMEKFLN
-390 SKGRNIIGW
+390 EHGRQLLGW
-399 DEILEGGLAPNATVM
+399 DEILEGGLAPRATVM
-414 SWRGVEGGITAAKA
+414 SWRGEEGGIKAAKA
-428 GHDAIMTP
+428 GHDVIMTP
-436 SPYAYLDQYQ
+436 GGFCYLDSYQDAPTTQPEAIGGYLTLEKVYFYDPIPEVLTKEGADYIQGVQANVWAEYITTAEHMEYMVYPRLLALAEVAWTQPDKKNWEHFHRCALKEVKWLQDNGYHPFDLSKEVGERPEAAVPVEHLGLMKTIKYTSPYAPQY
-446 EEPETAPTTIGG
+446 TAGGDSALVDGLRGGWTYGDKRWQGFLNTDMDITVDLGEMKEISSIAAEFMQLSGPYVWLPREVIISISEDGNTFTEQARLHTDVPTTEDR
-458 YQTLKKTY
+458 LVFRTY
-466 SYNPVPDD
+466 EWDGKASARYV
-474 ADELVKKHIIGV
+474 
-486 QGNIW
+486 
-491 NEYMQSDERR
+491 R
-501 DYQAFPRA
+501 YQA
-509 VALAETGWTQN
+509 LSNGIEGGW
-520 NRKNWNSFR
+520 
-529 SRMVEDFERMDAMN
+529 
-543 VKACRNFFDVNINTH
+543 
-558 VYDGTL
+558 L
-564 KAVLETFYPDAEIR
+564 
-578 YTTDG
+578 
-583 SAPTAKSELYTQP
+583 
-596 FTWEGYIDLQA
+596 
-607 AAFKNSKML
+607 
-616 GKVNGKKLYANLISG
+616 
-631 KQYTTTPHWGW
+631 
-642 MSGDIFGEND
+642 
-652 ILGADTTT
+652 
-660 LGLTNG
+660 
-666 KRGNIASFTPWVAF
+666 
-680 SLNEKNNNELVF
+680 
-692 SVDLEKPATISKVIF
+692 
-707 GTLYNPA
+707 
-714 FRVLPASAARVE
+714 
-726 VSTNGK
+726 
-732 EFKEVAQTSYTR
+732 
-744 EYPEHGRKMF
+744 F
-754 TDVLEFTPT
+754 TDEIV
-763 EARYIKVTLKSGGT
+763 IK
-777 LRNGIDCRKD
+777 
-787 SPGDIIPSDL
+787 
-797 YVDEI
+797 
-802 EVY
+802 